1 MRNLS
6 TEFKEQQ
13 NSGNRNYLKYA
24 DFTFTDGSTLSITDK
39 DLWSNGFKFEDA
51 VSQNGSF
58 DIGAAIINKLTLQI
72 NNFSGKY
79 TDYIWDGARV
89 VCHIGLE
96 LSTGIEKIR
105 ICTMT
110 VTDAPYQ
117 STAIISLTCEDSMR
131 LFDRDYSE
139 SKLTYPATRLQI
151 IQDAC
156 EVCGVTLQSTRF
168 DNDDFV
174 IQNRPDDSSITFRQ
188 VIAWVAQMGC
198 QWAKCDEYGRLCFG
212 WYERE
217 VPDNFYDL
225 VETPWKDVEGN
236 DILDTTG
243 EQIITIM
250 QTGITAIQTN
260 GFTPW
265 LYDLEITGIKV
276 TEYVENSSKNE
287 EKTYQSGKS
296 GYVIEI
302 SDNKLIQE
310 GTGEAI
316 CKIISDRCVG
326 MKFRP
331 FSTGALTNIA
341 WEAGDTIAIS
351 DRNGKQYKSFL
362 TSVTLNPGAFEQLEC
377 SAKSVS
383 RNKQKQYT
391 LSQQVQAES
400 KKNLKDER
408 TAREKAIEELSQR
421 LSESSGTYTT
431 VETQPDGSNIYYLH
445 NKPQLSDSDIVW
457 KMTAEAWAVSTDGGQ
472 HWNGGMTVDG
482 DVIARILTATGVNA
496 DWINTGTIKAIDKD
510 GNTTFLVDVT
520 TGRVVIN
527 ADSVQIKGKD
537 VNAIAKEKAETEVNN
552 FISNTYT
559 TDINNLQSQIDG
571 QIETFFYDY
580 EPTLQN
586 IPASGWT
593 TNEERKKHEGDLFYW
608 KSKGYAYRFMQDGAT
623 WKWQLV
629 QDTDITLA
637 LAAAEKAQD
646 TADHKRRVFVVQPEP
661 PYDIGDLWTQGS
673 NGDLMRCKVARAS
686 GSYDSSDWEKASKY
700 TDDSSLDLFIN
711 GVFKDSLNSL
721 KTQIDGKI
729 ETFFYDY
736 EPTLQNIPASGWT
749 TNEERKKHEGD
760 LFYWKSKGYAYRF
773 MQDGATWKWQLV
785 QDTDITLALAAA
797 EKAQDT
803 ADHKRRV
810 FVVQP
815 EPPYDIGDLWTQ
827 GSNGDLMRCKVARAS
842 GSYDSSDWEKAS
854 KYTDDSS
861 LDLFINGVFKD
872 SLNSL
877 KTQIDGKIE
886 TWYQPNDPSVK
897 WTKTEELPWCDI
909 DGNKILDESGNE
921 IVLVW
926 ESEKTEHEGDLWHNT
941 SDNTQWIY
949 KSGIWQPQSIPD
961 ELLDKI
967 DGKSSVYMVQPKPPY
982 YEGDLWVTTNNEGK
996 ASLKT
1001 STVNRV
1007 DGNFDASDWIDFK
1020 YADKDDIKNAIE
1032 NYDTSLG
1039 QDEVFNKLTKGGTE
1053 QGIYIQD
1060 GKVYINAKYILAG
1073 LLAGER
1079 INGKGLK
1086 VIDDNKNVT
1095 LEIDSKG
1102 NVILAPKTFSLQGK
1116 TVKEIADSSAS
1127 TAVSG
1132 QTQADIFNKLTNG
1145 GKAQGIYLDEN
1156 GNVYVN
1162 GEYVQ
1167 AKGIRVV
1174 DGNGKTTFAIDK
1186 TTGAVTI
1193 AASSFALGD
1202 KSITDIAQEEVVK
1215 QVQDITSDNI
1225 IKGYYLTEQNVK
1237 DYWSTQSAYTY
1248 EYGVQDVDGGKNAIK
1263 INGTGAQFGTKNY
1276 KPIKV
1281 TGNYTFS
1288 FWIKTSVATQVYA
1301 YLGSKTIL
1309 NAKTTTEWQR
1319 LQVTT
1324 TLSSLPNDSLNSLR
1338 ILTSSV
1344 GSSVKFDTYIYMPK
1358 LEYAYTNEQVFN
1370 MLTNNGAIKGIYME
1384 NGELYFSFTYA
1395 HGGTLKLGGSNNGN
1409 GLLSILDASGTQ
1421 VGYIDNTGVHFNQGE
1436 FSGNLKSNTG
1446 EIGKWLIDKTNGKLT
1461 SANGGIV
1468 LDAKNNMVTINGVDL
1483 KANGNGFVIDGGV
1496 KIRNPL
1502 SGFGDATNFF
1512 CLENMGNITD
1522 GTHLGIN
1529 SDGMVIKVPS
1539 SSWRYKS
1546 IRTTV
1551 KEEELEQLYRVKV
1564 VWAKYK
1570 EGYLDK
1576 KDSRYD
1582 KLMPMFLAEDME
1594 RRFPIAVNHLP
1605 DGKPEDWNYRIM
1617 IPSMFAMIK
1626 FNHEKIKE
1634 LKSENEE
1641 LKSELKSIK
1650 EELEEIKKLLNKS
1663 I

>member
-58 DIGAAIINKLTLQI
+58 DIGAAIVNKLTLQI

-96 LSTGIEKIR
+96 LSTGIERIR

-117 STAIISLTCEDSMR
+117 NTAIISLTCEDSMR

-156 EVCGVTLQSTRF
+156 NVCGVTLQSTRF

-265 LYDLEITGIKV
+265 LYDLEITGVKV
-276 TEYVENSSKNE
+276 TEYVENSSQNE
-287 EKTYQSGKS
+287 AKTYQSGKS

-377 SAKSVS
+377 SAKSAS
-383 RNKQKQYT
+383 RNKQKQYS
-391 LSQQVQAES
+391 LNQQIQAENN
-400 KKNLKDER
+400 KNLRDER
-408 TAREKAIEELSQR
+408 TAREKALEELSQR
-421 LSESSGTYTT
+421 LAESSGTYTT
-431 VETQPDGSNIYYLH
+431 VETQPDRSNIYYLH
-445 NKPQLSDSDIVW
+445 NKPQLSDSDIIW

-729 ETFFYDY
+729 ET
-736 EPTLQNIPASGWT
+736 
-749 TNEERKKHEGD
+749 
-760 LFYWKSKGYAYRF
+760 
-773 MQDGATWKWQLV
+773 
-785 QDTDITLALAAA
+785 
-797 EKAQDT
+797 
-803 ADHKRRV
+803 
-810 FVVQP
+810 
-815 EPPYDIGDLWTQ
+815 
-827 GSNGDLMRCKVARAS
+827 
-842 GSYDSSDWEKAS
+842 
-854 KYTDDSS
+854 
-861 LDLFINGVFKD
+861 
-872 SLNSL
+872 
-877 KTQIDGKIE
+877 
-886 TWYQPNDPSVK
+886 WYQPNDPSVK
-897 WTKTEELPWCDI
+897 WTKTEEYPWCDI

-926 ESEKTEHEGDLWHNT
+926 ESEKAEHEGDLWHNT
-941 SDNTQWIY
+941 TDNTQWIY
-949 KSGIWQPQSIPD
+949 KSGIWQPQSIPN

-967 DGKSSVYMVQPKPPY
+967 DGKSSVYMIQPTPPY
-982 YEGDLWVTTNNEGK
+982 YEGDLWVTTNSEGK

-1001 STVNRV
+1001 SFVNRING
-1007 DGNFDASDWIDFK
+1007 DFTASDWIDFK
-1020 YADKDDIKNAIE
+1020 YADKDDIKNAID

-1053 QGIYIQD
+1053 QGIYIED

-1079 INGKGLK
+1079 INGRGLK
-1086 VIDDNKNVT
+1086 VINDDKNVT

-1167 AKGIRVV
+1167 AKGIKVV
-1174 DGNGKTTFAIDK
+1174 DSNGKTTFAIDK

-1193 AASSFALGD
+1193 AASQFTLGD
-1202 KSITDIAQEEVVK
+1202 KSVTDIAQEEAIK

-1237 DYWSTQSAYTY
+1237 DYWSTQNAYTY

-1288 FWIKTSVATQVYA
+1288 FWIKTSVATQVYV

-1344 GSSVKFDTYIYMPK
+1344 GSSVKYDTYIYMPK

-1370 MLTNNGAIKGIYME
+1370 MLTNNGAIKGMYME

-1409 GLLSILDASGTQ
+1409 GLLSILNASGTQ

-1436 FSGNLKSNTG
+1436 FSGSVKSLTG
-1446 EIGKWLIDKTNGKLT
+1446 EIGNWQIDKTNGKLT
-1461 SANGGIV
+1461 SANGAIV

-1483 KANGNGFVIDGGV
+1483 KANGSGFVIDGGI

-1551 KEEELEQLYRVKV
+1551 KEEELEELYRTKV

-1576 KDSRYD
+1576 NDSRYD

-1634 LKSENEE
+1634 LKCENEK

-1650 EELEEIKKLLNKS
+1650 EELAEIKQLLGKS

>member
-51 VSQNGSF
+51 VSQSGSF
-58 DIGAAIINKLTLQI
+58 DIGAAIVNKLTLQI

-89 VCHIGLE
+89 VCYIGLE

-139 SKLTYPATRLQI
+139 SKLSYPATRLQI

-168 DNDDFV
+168 DNDDLI

-198 QWAKCDEYGRLCFG
+198 QWAKTDAYGRLCLD
-212 WYERE
+212 WYKNE
-217 VPDNFYDL
+217 VPDDFYNEEE
-225 VETPWKDVEGN
+225 VPWKDIEGK

-243 EQIITIM
+243 AQIITTM
-250 QTGITAIQTN
+250 QTGISAIDTN

-265 LYDLEITGIKV
+265 LYDIEITGVKV
-276 TEYVENSSKNE
+276 TEYVENSSQNE
-287 EKTYQSGKS
+287 AKTYQSGKS

-310 GTGEAI
+310 GSGEKI
-316 CKIISDRCVG
+316 CQIIADRCVG
-326 MKFRP
+326 LKFRP
-331 FSTGALTNIA
+331 FTTGALTNIA
-341 WEAGDTIAIS
+341 WEAGDSIAIS

-391 LSQQVQAES
+391 LNQQMQAEN

-408 TAREKAIEELSQR
+408 TAREKALEELSQR
-421 LSESSGTYTT
+421 LAESSGTYTT
-431 VETQPDGSNIYYLH
+431 VETQPDGSKIYYLH
-445 NKPQLSDSDIVW
+445 NKPQLSDSDIIW

-510 GNTTFLVDVT
+510 GNITFLVDVT

-527 ADSVQIKGKD
+527 ADSVQVKGKD

-586 IPASGWT
+586 IPASEWT

-608 KSKGYAYRFMQDGAT
+608 KSRGYAYRFMQDGAT

-686 GSYDSSDWEKASKY
+686 GSYSA
-700 TDDSSLDLFIN
+700 
-711 GVFKDSLNSL
+711 
-721 KTQIDGKI
+721 
-729 ETFFYDY
+729 
-736 EPTLQNIPASGWT
+736 
-749 TNEERKKHEGD
+749 
-760 LFYWKSKGYAYRF
+760 
-773 MQDGATWKWQLV
+773 
-785 QDTDITLALAAA
+785 
-797 EKAQDT
+797 
-803 ADHKRRV
+803 
-810 FVVQP
+810 
-815 EPPYDIGDLWTQ
+815 
-827 GSNGDLMRCKVARAS
+827 
-842 GSYDSSDWEKAS
+842 SDWEKAS

-886 TWYQPNDPSVK
+886 TWYQPNDPSLK
-897 WTKTEELPWCDI
+897 WTKTEEQPWCDI

-921 IVLVW
+921 IILVW
-926 ESEKTEHEGDLWHNT
+926 ESEKAEHEGDLWHNT

-949 KSGIWQPQSIPD
+949 KSGIWQPQSIPN

-982 YEGDLWVTTNNEGK
+982 YEGDLWVTTNSEGK

-1007 DGNFDASDWIDFK
+1007 GGAFDASDWIDFK
-1020 YADKDDIKNAIE
+1020 YAEKDDIKNAIDK
-1032 NYDTSLG
+1032 YDTSLG

-1053 QGIYIQD
+1053 QGIYIKD
-1060 GKVYINAKYILAG
+1060 GKVYVNAKYILAG

-1079 INGKGLK
+1079 INGRGLK
-1086 VIDDNKNVT
+1086 VIDDDNNVT
-1095 LEIDSKG
+1095 LEIDSNG

-1116 TVKEIADSSAS
+1116 TVDEIANSSAKS
-1127 TAVSG
+1127 AVDG
-1132 QTQADIFNKLTNG
+1132 QTQVDIFSKLTNG

-1156 GNVYVN
+1156 GNIYVN
-1162 GEYVQ
+1162 GQFIKALSIAANALAAGSITTEKLD
-1167 AKGIRVV
+1167 AK
-1174 DGNGKTTFAIDK
+1174 
-1186 TTGAVTI
+1186 AVTAEKMSLNELAAI
-1193 AASSFALGD
+1193 GATIGGFTIQNNRIYNKKNGTLQISVGNEYNAPSMLAMDAQGQFIKYSASGIASSYANSL
-1202 KSITDIAQEEVVK
+1202 
-1215 QVQDITSDNI
+1215 N
-1225 IKGYYLTEQNVK
+1225 LTPHN
-1237 DYWSTQSAYTY
+1237 
-1248 EYGVQDVDGGKNAIK
+1248 
-1263 INGTGAQFGTKNY
+1263 
-1276 KPIKV
+1276 
-1281 TGNYTFS
+1281 
-1288 FWIKTSVATQVYA
+1288 
-1301 YLGSKTIL
+1301 
-1309 NAKTTTEWQR
+1309 TTTESGFTDGSKHYLGRTQFNSDVSIFGDFKVSGTKSIIADTENYGEQLFYCYETPTPTLGDFGGGVIGDDGIAIIMIDDIFQESTDTGIEYYVFLQNEGEGQTWIAEKTNTYFKVKGTPGLHFAWELKAKQKNKEFIRFNAGKEDREVNFR
-1319 LQVTT
+1319 L
-1324 TLSSLPNDSLNSLR
+1324 NDIENEMFSER
-1338 ILTSSV
+1338 E
-1344 GSSVKFDTYIYMPK
+1344 K
-1358 LEYAYTNEQVFN
+1358 LIQE
-1370 MLTNNGAIKGIYME
+1370 ME
-1384 NGELYFSFTYA
+1384 GEL
-1395 HGGTLKLGGSNNGN
+1395 L
-1409 GLLSILDASGTQ
+1409 
-1421 VGYIDNTGVHFNQGE
+1421 
-1436 FSGNLKSNTG
+1436 
-1446 EIGKWLIDKTNGKLT
+1446 
-1461 SANGGIV
+1461 
-1468 LDAKNNMVTINGVDL
+1468 
-1483 KANGNGFVIDGGV
+1483 
-1496 KIRNPL
+1496 
-1502 SGFGDATNFF
+1502 
-1512 CLENMGNITD
+1512 
-1522 GTHLGIN
+1522 
-1529 SDGMVIKVPS
+1529 
-1539 SSWRYKS
+1539 
-1546 IRTTV
+1546 
-1551 KEEELEQLYRVKV
+1551 
-1564 VWAKYK
+1564 
-1570 EGYLDK
+1570 
-1576 KDSRYD
+1576 
-1582 KLMPMFLAEDME
+1582 
-1594 RRFPIAVNHLP
+1594 
-1605 DGKPEDWNYRIM
+1605 
-1617 IPSMFAMIK
+1617 
-1626 FNHEKIKE
+1626 
-1634 LKSENEE
+1634 
-1641 LKSELKSIK
+1641 
-1650 EELEEIKKLLNKS
+1650 
-1663 I
+1663 

>member
-51 VSQNGSF
+51 VSQSGSF
-58 DIGAAIINKLTLQI
+58 DIGAAIVNKLTLQI

-117 STAIISLTCEDSMR
+117 NTAIISLTCEDSMR

-276 TEYVENSSKNE
+276 TEYVENSSQNE
-287 EKTYQSGKS
+287 AKTYQSGKS

-341 WEAGDTIAIS
+341 WEAGDTIAIF
-351 DRNGKQYKSFL
+351 DRNGKQHKSYL

-377 SAKSVS
+377 SAKSAS
-383 RNKQKQYT
+383 RNKQKQYS
-391 LSQQVQAES
+391 LNQQIQAENN
-400 KKNLKDER
+400 KNLRDER
-408 TAREKAIEELSQR
+408 TAREKALEELSQR
-421 LSESSGTYTT
+421 LAESSGTYTT

-445 NKPQLSDSDIVW
+445 NKPQLSDSDIIW

-496 DWINTGTIKAIDKD
+496 DWINTGTINAIDKD

-527 ADSVQIKGKD
+527 ADSVQVKGKD

-637 LAAAEKAQD
+637 LAAAEKAQE
-646 TADHKRRVFVVQPEP
+646 TA
-661 PYDIGDLWTQGS
+661 
-673 NGDLMRCKVARAS
+673 N
-686 GSYDSSDWEKASKY
+686 
-700 TDDSSLDLFIN
+700 
-711 GVFKDSLNSL
+711 
-721 KTQIDGKI
+721 
-729 ETFFYDY
+729 
-736 EPTLQNIPASGWT
+736 
-749 TNEERKKHEGD
+749 
-760 LFYWKSKGYAYRF
+760 
-773 MQDGATWKWQLV
+773 
-785 QDTDITLALAAA
+785 
-797 EKAQDT
+797 
-803 ADHKRRV
+803 HKRRV

-897 WTKTEELPWCDI
+897 WTKTEEYPWCDI

-926 ESEKTEHEGDLWHNT
+926 ESEKVEHEGDLWHNT
-941 SDNTQWIY
+941 TDNTQWIY
-949 KSGIWQPQSIPD
+949 KSGIWQPQSIPN

-982 YEGDLWVTTNNEGK
+982 YEGDLWVTTNSEGK

-1020 YADKDDIKNAIE
+1020 YADKDDIKNAID

-1053 QGIYIQD
+1053 QGIYIED

-1079 INGKGLK
+1079 INGRGLK
-1086 VIDDNKNVT
+1086 VIDDSKNVT

-1132 QTQADIFNKLTNG
+1132 QTQSDIFNKLTNG

-1167 AKGIRVV
+1167 AKGIKVV
-1174 DGNGKTTFAIDK
+1174 DSNGKTTFSIDK

-1193 AASSFALGD
+1193 AASQFTLGD
-1202 KSITDIAQEEVVK
+1202 KSVTDIAQEEVVK

-1288 FWIKTSVATQVYA
+1288 FWIKTSVATQVYV

-1309 NAKTTTEWQR
+1309 NAKTTTEWKR

-1395 HGGTLKLGGSNNGN
+1395 QGGTLKLGGSNNGN
-1409 GLLSILDASGTQ
+1409 GLLSILNASGTQ

-1436 FSGNLKSNTG
+1436 FSGSVKSLTG
-1446 EIGKWLIDKTNGKLT
+1446 EIGNWQIDKANGKLT
-1461 SANGGIV
+1461 SANGAIV

-1496 KIRNPL
+1496 KIKNSPK
-1502 SGFGDATNFF
+1502 SSEFGDESNFF
-1512 CLENMGNITD
+1512 CIENLGSITD
-1522 GTHLGIN
+1522 GTHLGVN
-1529 SDGMVIKVPS
+1529 SQGMVIKVPS

-1551 KEEELEQLYRVKV
+1551 KEEELEELYRTKV

-1576 KDSRYD
+1576 NDSRYD

-1650 EELEEIKKLLNKS
+1650 EELAEIKQLLSKS
-1663 I
+1663 V

>member
-58 DIGAAIINKLTLQI
+58 DIGAAIVNKLTLQI

-117 STAIISLTCEDSMR
+117 NTAIISLTCEDSMR
-131 LFDRDYSE
+131 LFDRDYSD

-168 DNDDFV
+168 DNDDLV

-188 VIAWVAQMGC
+188 VIAWMAQMGC
-198 QWAKCDEYGRLCFG
+198 QWAKTDAYGRLCLD
-212 WYERE
+212 WYKNE
-217 VPDNFYDL
+217 VPDDFYNKEE
-225 VETPWKDVEGN
+225 VPWKDIEGK

-243 EQIITIM
+243 AQIITVM
-250 QTGITAIQTN
+250 QKGITAIDTN

-265 LYDLEITGIKV
+265 LYDIEITGVKV
-276 TEYVENSSKNE
+276 TEYVENSSQNE
-287 EKTYQSGKS
+287 AKTYQSGES

-310 GTGEAI
+310 GSGEKI
-316 CKIISDRCVG
+316 CQIIADRCVG
-326 MKFRP
+326 LKFRP
-331 FSTGALTNIA
+331 FTTGALTNIA
-341 WEAGDTIAIS
+341 WEAGDTIEIS

-362 TSVTLNPGAFEQLEC
+362 TSVALNPGTFEQLEC

-383 RNKQKQYT
+383 RNKQKQYS
-391 LSQQVQAES
+391 LNQQVQAEN
-400 KKNLKDER
+400 KKNLRDER
-408 TAREKAIEELSQR
+408 TAREKALEELSQR
-421 LSESSGTYTT
+421 LAESSGTYTT
-431 VETQPDGSNIYYLH
+431 VETKPDGSNIYYLH

-482 DVIARILTATGVNA
+482 DVIARILNATGINA

-520 TGRVVIN
+520 TGRVIIN

-646 TADHKRRVFVVQPEP
+646 TANHKRRVFVVQPEP

-686 GSYDSSDWEKASKY
+686 GSYSVD
-700 TDDSSLDLFIN
+700 
-711 GVFKDSLNSL
+711 
-721 KTQIDGKI
+721 
-729 ETFFYDY
+729 
-736 EPTLQNIPASGWT
+736 
-749 TNEERKKHEGD
+749 
-760 LFYWKSKGYAYRF
+760 
-773 MQDGATWKWQLV
+773 
-785 QDTDITLALAAA
+785 
-797 EKAQDT
+797 
-803 ADHKRRV
+803 
-810 FVVQP
+810 
-815 EPPYDIGDLWTQ
+815 
-827 GSNGDLMRCKVARAS
+827 
-842 GSYDSSDWEKAS
+842 DWEKAS

-897 WTKTEELPWCDI
+897 WTKTEEYPWCDI

-926 ESEKTEHEGDLWHNT
+926 ESEKVEHEGDLWHNT
-941 SDNTQWIY
+941 TDNTQWIY
-949 KSGIWQPQSIPD
+949 KSGIWQPQSIPN

-967 DGKSSVYMVQPKPPY
+967 DGKSSVYMIQPTPPY
-982 YEGDLWVTTNNEGK
+982 YEGDLWVTTNSEGK

-1001 STVNRV
+1001 SFVNRING
-1007 DGNFDASDWIDFK
+1007 DFTASDWIDFK
-1020 YADKDDIKNAIE
+1020 YADKDDIKNAID

-1053 QGIYIQD
+1053 QGIYIED

-1079 INGKGLK
+1079 INGRGLK
-1086 VIDDNKNVT
+1086 VINDDKNVT

-1167 AKGIRVV
+1167 AKGIKVV
-1174 DGNGKTTFAIDK
+1174 DSNGKTTFAIDK

-1193 AASSFALGD
+1193 AASQFTLGD
-1202 KSITDIAQEEVVK
+1202 KSVTDIAQEEAIK

-1237 DYWSTQSAYTY
+1237 DYWSTQNAYTY

-1288 FWIKTSVATQVYA
+1288 FWIKTSVATQVYV

-1344 GSSVKFDTYIYMPK
+1344 GSSVKYDTYIYMPK

-1370 MLTNNGAIKGIYME
+1370 MLTNNGAIKGMYME

-1409 GLLSILDASGTQ
+1409 GLLSILDASGAQ

-1436 FSGNLKSNTG
+1436 FSGSVKSLTG
-1446 EIGKWLIDKTNGKLT
+1446 EIGNWQIDKTNGKLT
-1461 SANGGIV
+1461 SANGAIV

-1483 KANGNGFVIDGGV
+1483 KANGSGFVIDGGI

-1551 KEEELEQLYRVKV
+1551 KEEELEELYRVKV

-1576 KDSRYD
+1576 NDSRYD

-1634 LKSENEE
+1634 LKCENEK

-1650 EELEEIKKLLNKS
+1650 EELAEIKQLLGKS

>member
-51 VSQNGSF
+51 VSQSGSF
-58 DIGAAIINKLTLQI
+58 DIGAAIVNKLTLQI

-96 LSTGIEKIR
+96 LSAGIEKIR
-105 ICTMT
+105 ICTMK

-117 STAIISLTCEDSMR
+117 NTAIISLTCEDSMR

-156 EVCGVTLQSTRF
+156 NVCGVTLQSTRF

-265 LYDLEITGIKV
+265 LYDLEITGVKV
-276 TEYVENSSKNE
+276 TEYVENSSQNE
-287 EKTYQSGKS
+287 AKTYQSGKS

-377 SAKSVS
+377 SAKSAS
-383 RNKQKQYT
+383 RNKQKQYS
-391 LSQQVQAES
+391 LNQQIQAENN
-400 KKNLKDER
+400 KNLRDER
-408 TAREKAIEELSQR
+408 TAREKALEELSQR
-421 LSESSGTYTT
+421 LAESSGTYTT
-431 VETQPDGSNIYYLH
+431 VETQPDRSNIYYLH
-445 NKPQLSDSDIVW
+445 NKPQLSDSDIIW

-571 QIETFFYDY
+571 QIET
-580 EPTLQN
+580 
-586 IPASGWT
+586 
-593 TNEERKKHEGDLFYW
+593 
-608 KSKGYAYRFMQDGAT
+608 
-623 WKWQLV
+623 
-629 QDTDITLA
+629 
-637 LAAAEKAQD
+637 
-646 TADHKRRVFVVQPEP
+646 
-661 PYDIGDLWTQGS
+661 
-673 NGDLMRCKVARAS
+673 
-686 GSYDSSDWEKASKY
+686 
-700 TDDSSLDLFIN
+700 
-711 GVFKDSLNSL
+711 
-721 KTQIDGKI
+721 
-729 ETFFYDY
+729 
-736 EPTLQNIPASGWT
+736 
-749 TNEERKKHEGD
+749 
-760 LFYWKSKGYAYRF
+760 
-773 MQDGATWKWQLV
+773 
-785 QDTDITLALAAA
+785 
-797 EKAQDT
+797 
-803 ADHKRRV
+803 
-810 FVVQP
+810 
-815 EPPYDIGDLWTQ
+815 
-827 GSNGDLMRCKVARAS
+827 
-842 GSYDSSDWEKAS
+842 
-854 KYTDDSS
+854 
-861 LDLFINGVFKD
+861 
-872 SLNSL
+872 
-877 KTQIDGKIE
+877 
-886 TWYQPNDPSVK
+886 WYQPNDPSVK
-897 WTKTEELPWCDI
+897 WTKTEEYPWCDI

-926 ESEKTEHEGDLWHNT
+926 ESEKVEHEGDLWHNT
-941 SDNTQWIY
+941 TDNTQWIY
-949 KSGIWQPQSIPD
+949 KSGIWQPQSIPN

-967 DGKSSVYMVQPKPPY
+967 DGKSSVYMIQPTPPY
-982 YEGDLWVTTNNEGK
+982 YEGDLWVTTNSEGK

-1001 STVNRV
+1001 SFVNRING
-1007 DGNFDASDWIDFK
+1007 DFTASDWIDFK
-1020 YADKDDIKNAIE
+1020 YADKDDIKNAID

-1053 QGIYIQD
+1053 QGIYIED

-1079 INGKGLK
+1079 INGRGLK
-1086 VIDDNKNVT
+1086 VINDDKNVT

-1167 AKGIRVV
+1167 AKGIKVV
-1174 DGNGKTTFAIDK
+1174 DSNGKTTFAIDK

-1193 AASSFALGD
+1193 AASQFTLGD
-1202 KSITDIAQEEVVK
+1202 KSVTDIAQEEAIK

-1288 FWIKTSVATQVYA
+1288 FWIKTSVATQVYV

-1344 GSSVKFDTYIYMPK
+1344 GSSVKYDTYIYMPK

-1370 MLTNNGAIKGIYME
+1370 MLTNNGAIKGMYME

-1409 GLLSILDASGTQ
+1409 GLLSILNASGTQ

-1436 FSGNLKSNTG
+1436 FSGSVKSLTG
-1446 EIGKWLIDKTNGKLT
+1446 EIGNWQIDKTNGKLT
-1461 SANGGIV
+1461 SANGAIV

-1483 KANGNGFVIDGGV
+1483 KANGNGFVIDGGI

-1551 KEEELEQLYRVKV
+1551 KEEELEELYRTKV

-1576 KDSRYD
+1576 NDSRYD

-1634 LKSENEE
+1634 LKCENEK

-1650 EELEEIKKLLNKS
+1650 EELAEIKQLLSKS
-1663 I
+1663 A

>member
-51 VSQNGSF
+51 VSQSGSF
-58 DIGAAIINKLTLQI
+58 DIGAAIVNKLTLQI

-117 STAIISLTCEDSMR
+117 NTAIISLTCEDSMR

-198 QWAKCDEYGRLCFG
+198 QWAKTDAYGRLCLD
-212 WYERE
+212 WYKNE
-217 VPDNFYDL
+217 VPENFYNKAE
-225 VETPWKDVEGN
+225 VPWNDIEGK
-236 DILDTTG
+236 DILDTAG
-243 EQIITIM
+243 AQIITVM
-250 QTGITAIQTN
+250 QKGITAIDTN

-265 LYDLEITGIKV
+265 LYDVEITGIKV
-276 TEYVENSSKNE
+276 AEYVENSSKNE
-287 EKTYQSGKS
+287 AKTYQSGKT

-310 GTGEAI
+310 GSGEKI
-316 CKIISDRCVG
+316 CQIIADRCVG
-326 MKFRP
+326 LKFRP
-331 FSTGALTNIA
+331 FTTGALTNIA
-341 WEAGDTIAIS
+341 WEAGDTIEIS

-377 SAKSVS
+377 SARSVS

-391 LSQQVQAES
+391 LNQQVQAEN

-408 TAREKAIEELSQR
+408 TAREKALEELSQR
-421 LSESSGTYTT
+421 LAESSGTYTT
-431 VETQPDGSNIYYLH
+431 VETQPDGSKIYYLH
-445 NKPQLSDSDIVW
+445 NKPQLSDSDIIW

-520 TGRVVIN
+520 TGRVIIN

-661 PYDIGDLWTQGS
+661 PYDIGDLWTQGET
-673 NGDLMRCKVARAS
+673 GDLMRCRVARAS

-700 TDDSSLDLFIN
+700 TDDSSLN
-711 GVFKDSLNSL
+711 
-721 KTQIDGKI
+721 
-729 ETFFYDY
+729 
-736 EPTLQNIPASGWT
+736 
-749 TNEERKKHEGD
+749 
-760 LFYWKSKGYAYRF
+760 
-773 MQDGATWKWQLV
+773 
-785 QDTDITLALAAA
+785 
-797 EKAQDT
+797 
-803 ADHKRRV
+803 
-810 FVVQP
+810 
-815 EPPYDIGDLWTQ
+815 
-827 GSNGDLMRCKVARAS
+827 
-842 GSYDSSDWEKAS
+842 
-854 KYTDDSS
+854 
-861 LDLFINGVFKD
+861 LFINGVFKD

-897 WTKTEELPWCDI
+897 WIKTEEYPWCDI

-926 ESEKTEHEGDLWHNT
+926 ESEKAEHEGDLWHNT

-967 DGKSSVYMVQPKPPY
+967 DGKSSVYMVQPTPPY
-982 YEGDLWVTTNNEGK
+982 YKGDMWVTTNNEGK

-1007 DGNFDASDWIDFK
+1007 SGVFDASDWIDFK
-1020 YADKDDIKNAIE
+1020 YADKDDIKNAIN

-1039 QDEVFNKLTKGGTE
+1039 QDEVFNKLTKGGAE
-1053 QGIYIQD
+1053 QGIYIED

-1079 INGKGLK
+1079 INGRGLK
-1086 VIDDNKNVT
+1086 VIDDDKNVT

-1116 TVKEIADSSAS
+1116 TVNEIANSSAKS
-1127 TAVSG
+1127 AVDG

-1145 GKAQGIYLDEN
+1145 GKAQGIYLDEK
-1156 GNVYVN
+1156 GNLYVN

-1167 AKGIRVV
+1167 AKGIKVV
-1174 DGNGKTTFAIDK
+1174 DSNGKTTFAIDK
-1186 TTGAVTI
+1186 ETGAVTI
-1193 AASSFALGD
+1193 AASQFTLGD
-1202 KSITDIAQEEVVK
+1202 KSVTDIAQEEVVK

-1288 FWIKTSVATQVYA
+1288 FWIKTSVATQVYV

-1309 NAKTTTEWQR
+1309 NAKTTTEWKR

-1409 GLLSILDASGTQ
+1409 GLLSILNASGTQ

-1436 FSGNLKSNTG
+1436 FSGSVKSLTG
-1446 EIGKWLIDKTNGKLT
+1446 EIGNWQIDKTNGKLT
-1461 SANGGIV
+1461 SANGAIV

-1496 KIRNPL
+1496 KIKNSPK
-1502 SGFGDATNFF
+1502 SSEFGDESNFF
-1512 CLENMGNITD
+1512 CIENLGSITD
-1522 GTHLGIN
+1522 GTHLGVN
-1529 SDGMVIKVPS
+1529 SQGMVIKVPS

-1551 KEEELEQLYRVKV
+1551 KEEELEELYRVKV

-1576 KDSRYD
+1576 NDSRYD

-1626 FNHEKIKE
+1626 FNHDKIKE

-1650 EELEEIKKLLNKS
+1650 EELAEIKQLLRKS

>member
-89 VCHIGLE
+89 VCYIGLE

-117 STAIISLTCEDSMR
+117 NTAIISLTCEDSMR
-131 LFDRDYSE
+131 KFDRDYSE

-276 TEYVENSSKNE
+276 TEYIENSSQNE
-287 EKTYQSGKS
+287 AKTYQSGKS

-351 DRNGKQYKSFL
+351 DRNGKQYKSYL

-377 SAKSVS
+377 SAKSAS
-383 RNKQKQYT
+383 RNKQKQYS
-391 LSQQVQAES
+391 LNQQIQAENN
-400 KKNLKDER
+400 KNLRDER
-408 TAREKAIEELSQR
+408 TAREKALEELSQR
-421 LSESSGTYTT
+421 LAEASGTYTT

-445 NKPQLSDSDIVW
+445 NKPQLYDSDIVW

-510 GNTTFLVDVT
+510 GNITFLVDVT

-527 ADSVQIKGKD
+527 ADSVQVKGKD

-661 PYDIGDLWTQGS
+661 PYDIGDLWAQG
-673 NGDLMRCKVARAS
+673 
-686 GSYDSSDWEKASKY
+686 
-700 TDDSSLDLFIN
+700 
-711 GVFKDSLNSL
+711 
-721 KTQIDGKI
+721 KT
-729 ETFFYDY
+729 
-736 EPTLQNIPASGWT
+736 
-749 TNEERKKHEGD
+749 
-760 LFYWKSKGYAYRF
+760 
-773 MQDGATWKWQLV
+773 
-785 QDTDITLALAAA
+785 
-797 EKAQDT
+797 
-803 ADHKRRV
+803 
-810 FVVQP
+810 
-815 EPPYDIGDLWTQ
+815 
-827 GSNGDLMRCKVARAS
+827 GDLMRCKVARAS

-949 KSGIWQPQSIPD
+949 KSGVWKPQSIPD
-961 ELLDKI
+961 ALLDKV
-967 DGKSSVYMVQPKPPY
+967 DGKSSVYTVQPTPPY
-982 YEGDLWVTTNNEGK
+982 YSGDLWMTTDSDGK
-996 ASLKT
+996 ASLKVT
-1001 STVNRV
+1001 QVNRL
-1007 DGNFDASDWIDFK
+1007 DGAFNDNDWIDFK
-1020 YADKDDIKNAIE
+1020 YADKDDIKNAID

-1039 QDEVFNKLTKGGTE
+1039 QDAVFNKLTKGGTE
-1053 QGIYIQD
+1053 QGIYIED

-1079 INGKGLK
+1079 INGRGLK
-1086 VIDDNKNVT
+1086 VIDDNKDVT

-1116 TVKEIADSSAS
+1116 TVNEIANSSAKS
-1127 TAVSG
+1127 AVDG

-1145 GKAQGIYLDEN
+1145 GKAQGIYLDEK
-1156 GNVYVN
+1156 GNLYVN

-1167 AKGIRVV
+1167 AKGIKVV
-1174 DGNGKTTFAIDK
+1174 DSNGKTTFAIDK
-1186 TTGAVTI
+1186 ETGAVTI
-1193 AASSFALGD
+1193 AASQFTLGD
-1202 KSITDIAQEEVVK
+1202 KSVTDIAQEEVVK

-1263 INGTGAQFGTKNY
+1263 IKGTGAQFGTKNY

-1409 GLLSILDASGTQ
+1409 GLLSILNASGTQ

-1436 FSGNLKSNTG
+1436 FSGSVKSLTG
-1446 EIGKWLIDKTNGKLT
+1446 EIGNWQIDKTNGKLT
-1461 SANGGIV
+1461 SANGAIV

-1539 SSWRYKS
+1539 SSLRYKS

-1551 KEEELEQLYRVKV
+1551 KEEELEELYRTKV

-1576 KDSRYD
+1576 NDSRYD

>member
-51 VSQNGSF
+51 VSQSGSF
-58 DIGAAIINKLTLQI
+58 DIGAAIVNKLTLQI

-117 STAIISLTCEDSMR
+117 NTAIISLTCEDSMR
-131 LFDRDYSE
+131 LFDRDYSD

-188 VIAWVAQMGC
+188 VIAWIAQMGC
-198 QWAKCDEYGRLCFG
+198 QWAKTDAYGRLCLG
-212 WYERE
+212 WYKNE
-217 VPDNFYDL
+217 VPDDFYNKEE
-225 VETPWKDVEGN
+225 VPWKDIEGK

-243 EQIITIM
+243 AQIITVM
-250 QTGITAIQTN
+250 QKGITAIDTN

-265 LYDLEITGIKV
+265 LYDVEITGVKV
-276 TEYVENSSKNE
+276 TEYVENSSQNE
-287 EKTYQSGKS
+287 AKTYQSGES

-310 GTGEAI
+310 GSGEKI
-316 CKIISDRCVG
+316 CQIIADRCVG
-326 MKFRP
+326 LKFRP
-331 FSTGALTNIA
+331 FTTGALTNIA
-341 WEAGDTIAIS
+341 WEAGDTIEIS

-362 TSVTLNPGAFEQLEC
+362 TSVALNPGTFEQLEC

-391 LSQQVQAES
+391 LSQQVQAEN

-408 TAREKAIEELSQR
+408 TAREKALEELSQR
-421 LSESSGTYTT
+421 LAESSGTYTT
-431 VETQPDGSNIYYLH
+431 VETKPDGSNIYYLH

-482 DVIARILTATGVNA
+482 DVIARILNATGINA

-729 ETFFYDY
+729 ET
-736 EPTLQNIPASGWT
+736 
-749 TNEERKKHEGD
+749 
-760 LFYWKSKGYAYRF
+760 
-773 MQDGATWKWQLV
+773 
-785 QDTDITLALAAA
+785 
-797 EKAQDT
+797 
-803 ADHKRRV
+803 
-810 FVVQP
+810 
-815 EPPYDIGDLWTQ
+815 
-827 GSNGDLMRCKVARAS
+827 
-842 GSYDSSDWEKAS
+842 
-854 KYTDDSS
+854 
-861 LDLFINGVFKD
+861 
-872 SLNSL
+872 
-877 KTQIDGKIE
+877 
-886 TWYQPNDPSVK
+886 WYQPNDPSVK
-897 WTKTEELPWCDI
+897 WTKTEEYPWCDI

-926 ESEKTEHEGDLWHNT
+926 ESEKAEHEGDLWHNT
-941 SDNTQWIY
+941 TDNTQWIY
-949 KSGIWQPQSIPD
+949 KSGIWQPQSIPN

-967 DGKSSVYMVQPKPPY
+967 DGKSSVYMIQPTPPY
-982 YEGDLWVTTNNEGK
+982 YEGDLWVTTNSEGK

-1001 STVNRV
+1001 SFVNRING
-1007 DGNFDASDWIDFK
+1007 DFTASDWIDFK
-1020 YADKDDIKNAIE
+1020 YADKDDIKNAID

-1053 QGIYIQD
+1053 QGIYIED

-1079 INGKGLK
+1079 INGRGLK
-1086 VIDDNKNVT
+1086 VINDDKNVT

-1132 QTQADIFNKLTNG
+1132 QTQADIFSKLTNG
-1145 GKAQGIYLDEN
+1145 GKAQGIYLDEK
-1156 GNVYVN
+1156 GNLYVN

-1174 DGNGKTTFAIDK
+1174 DSNGKTTFAIDK
-1186 TTGAVTI
+1186 ETGAVTI

-1202 KSITDIAQEEVVK
+1202 KSIASIASEEAQKKIDALPKDTDNLLNGYLLTKSDVETYWDYSGSINYDVINPNKSRDGAVAITANGSDCYLSAKRSNNQVVRLPGTYQVSVWLKATQNMKIKVSLNRVAQDVSV
-1215 QVQDITSDNI
+1215 T
-1225 IKGYYLTEQNVK
+1225 TEWKKYEFLQNVTTISSN
-1237 DYWSTQSAYTY
+1237 YQLFTIGGFNSFTSGTL
-1248 EYGVQDVDGGKNAIK
+1248 GVYRPEVTVAVSSEHVLNLLTDNGAKQGIYMYNNNLYVNGQFIK
-1263 INGTGAQFGTKNY
+1263 ALSIAADALKAGA
-1276 KPIKV
+1276 V
-1281 TGNYTFS
+1281 TTE
-1288 FWIKTSVATQVYA
+1288 K
-1301 YLGSKTIL
+1301 L
-1309 NAKTTTEWQR
+1309 NAKA
-1319 LQVTT
+1319 VTAEKMSVQELAAVGAT
-1324 TLSSLPNDSLNSLR
+1324 IAGFIISSDRIKRTLSGNTLDIFAGNEYNPPSLLSQNS
-1338 ILTSSV
+1338 T
-1344 GSSVKFDTYIYMPK
+1344 GDFVKY
-1358 LEYAYTNEQVFN
+1358 
-1370 MLTNNGAIKGIYME
+1370 
-1384 NGELYFSFTYA
+1384 S
-1395 HGGTLKLGGSNNGN
+1395 GN
-1409 GLLSILDASGTQ
+1409 GVQSSTPASLTLVLGDTTSKNGWTSGAKHYLGRTQ
-1421 VGYIDNTGVHFNQGE
+1421 FN
-1436 FSGNLKSNTG
+1436 
-1446 EIGKWLIDKTNGKLT
+1446 
-1461 SANGGIV
+1461 
-1468 LDAKNNMVTINGVDL
+1468 
-1483 KANGNGFVIDGGV
+1483 
-1496 KIRNPL
+1496 
-1502 SGFGDATNFF
+1502 
-1512 CLENMGNITD
+1512 
-1522 GTHLGIN
+1522 
-1529 SDGMVIKVPS
+1529 
-1539 SSWRYKS
+1539 
-1546 IRTTV
+1546 
-1551 KEEELEQLYRVKV
+1551 EEVKV
-1564 VWAKYK
+1564 VGNFSVTGTKSVIAKTENYGNQLFYCYETPTPTLGDFGGGIIGKDGMAIISIDDIFQESTETEIEYYVFLQNEGEGQSWVSEKSDTYFVVKGTPGLRFAWELKAKQKNK
-1570 EGYLDK
+1570 EYIRFNAGKEDREVNFETVNLENV
-1576 KDSRYD
+1576 
-1582 KLMPMFLAEDME
+1582 MFEE
-1594 RRFPIAVNHLP
+1594 R
-1605 DGKPEDWNYRIM
+1605 
-1617 IPSMFAMIK
+1617 
-1626 FNHEKIKE
+1626 EKIIQEMEGE
-1634 LKSENEE
+1634 L
-1641 LKSELKSIK
+1641 L
-1650 EELEEIKKLLNKS
+1650 
-1663 I
+1663 

>member
-51 VSQNGSF
+51 VSQSGSF
-58 DIGAAIINKLTLQI
+58 DIGAAIVNKLTLQI

-96 LSTGIEKIR
+96 LSAGIEKIR
-105 ICTMT
+105 ICTMK

-117 STAIISLTCEDSMR
+117 NTAIISLTCEDSMR

-139 SKLTYPATRLQI
+139 SKLSYPATRLQI

-168 DNDDFV
+168 DNDDLI

-198 QWAKCDEYGRLCFG
+198 QWAKTDAYGRLCLG
-212 WYERE
+212 WYKNE
-217 VPDNFYDL
+217 VPDDFYNKEE
-225 VETPWKDVEGN
+225 VPWKDIEGK

-243 EQIITIM
+243 AQIITVM
-250 QTGITAIQTN
+250 QKGITAIDTN

-265 LYDLEITGIKV
+265 LYDVEITGVKV
-276 TEYVENSSKNE
+276 TEYVENSSQNE
-287 EKTYQSGKS
+287 AKTYQSGES

-310 GTGEAI
+310 GSGEKI
-316 CKIISDRCVG
+316 CQIIADRCVG
-326 MKFRP
+326 LKFRP

-377 SAKSVS
+377 SAKSAS
-383 RNKQKQYT
+383 RNKQKQYS
-391 LSQQVQAES
+391 LNQQIQAENN
-400 KKNLKDER
+400 KNLRDER
-408 TAREKAIEELSQR
+408 TAREKALEELSQR
-421 LSESSGTYTT
+421 LAESSGTYTT
-431 VETQPDGSNIYYLH
+431 VETQPDRSNIYYLH
-445 NKPQLSDSDIVW
+445 NKPQLSDSDIIW

-661 PYDIGDLWTQGS
+661 S
-673 NGDLMRCKVARAS
+673 
-686 GSYDSSDWEKASKY
+686 
-700 TDDSSLDLFIN
+700 
-711 GVFKDSLNSL
+711 
-721 KTQIDGKI
+721 
-729 ETFFYDY
+729 
-736 EPTLQNIPASGWT
+736 
-749 TNEERKKHEGD
+749 
-760 LFYWKSKGYAYRF
+760 
-773 MQDGATWKWQLV
+773 
-785 QDTDITLALAAA
+785 
-797 EKAQDT
+797 
-803 ADHKRRV
+803 
-810 FVVQP
+810 
-815 EPPYDIGDLWTQ
+815 YDIGDLWTQ

-949 KSGIWQPQSIPD
+949 KSGVWKPQSIPD
-961 ELLDKI
+961 ALLDKV
-967 DGKSSVYMVQPKPPY
+967 DGKSSVYTVQPTPPY
-982 YEGDLWVTTNNEGK
+982 YSGDLWMTTDSDGK
-996 ASLKT
+996 ASLKVT
-1001 STVNRV
+1001 QVNRL
-1007 DGNFDASDWIDFK
+1007 DGAFNDNDWIDFK
-1020 YADKDDIKNAIE
+1020 YADKDDIKNAID

-1039 QDEVFNKLTKGGTE
+1039 QDAVFNKLTKGGTE
-1053 QGIYIQD
+1053 QGIYIED

-1079 INGKGLK
+1079 INGRGLK
-1086 VIDDNKNVT
+1086 VIDDNKDVT

-1116 TVKEIADSSAS
+1116 TVNEIANSSAKS
-1127 TAVSG
+1127 AVDG

-1167 AKGIRVV
+1167 AKGIKVV
-1174 DGNGKTTFAIDK
+1174 DSNGKTTFAIDK

-1193 AASSFALGD
+1193 AASQFTLGD
-1202 KSITDIAQEEVVK
+1202 KSVTDIAQEEVVK

-1344 GSSVKFDTYIYMPK
+1344 GSSVKYDTYIYMPK

-1370 MLTNNGAIKGIYME
+1370 MLTNNGAIKGMYME

-1409 GLLSILDASGTQ
+1409 GLLSILNASGTQ

-1436 FSGNLKSNTG
+1436 FSGSVKSLTG
-1446 EIGKWLIDKTNGKLT
+1446 EIGNWQIDKTNGKLT
-1461 SANGGIV
+1461 SANGAIV

-1483 KANGNGFVIDGGV
+1483 KANGSGFVIDGGI

-1551 KEEELEQLYRVKV
+1551 KEEELEELYRTKV

-1576 KDSRYD
+1576 NDSRYD

-1626 FNHEKIKE
+1626 FNHDKIKE

>member
-51 VSQNGSF
+51 VSQSGSF
-58 DIGAAIINKLTLQI
+58 DIGAAIVNKLTLQI

-96 LSTGIEKIR
+96 LSTGIERIR

-117 STAIISLTCEDSMR
+117 NTAIISLTCEDSMR

-156 EVCGVTLQSTRF
+156 NVCGVTLQSTRF

-265 LYDLEITGIKV
+265 LYDLEITGVKV
-276 TEYVENSSKNE
+276 TEYVENSSQNE
-287 EKTYQSGKS
+287 AKTYQSGKS

-331 FSTGALTNIA
+331 FTTGALTNIA
-341 WEAGDTIAIS
+341 WEAGDTIEIS

-362 TSVTLNPGAFEQLEC
+362 TSVALNPGTFEQLEC

-383 RNKQKQYT
+383 RNKQKQYS
-391 LSQQVQAES
+391 LNQQVQAEN
-400 KKNLKDER
+400 KKNLRDER
-408 TAREKAIEELSQR
+408 TAREKAIEELSNR
-421 LSESSGTYTT
+421 LAESSGVYTT
-431 VETQPDGSNIYYLH
+431 VEQQPDGSNIYYLH

-510 GNTTFLVDVT
+510 GNTNFLVDVT
-520 TGRVVIN
+520 TGRVIIN

-646 TADHKRRVFVVQPEP
+646 TANHKRRVFVVQPEP

-686 GSYDSSDWEKASKY
+686 GSYSVD
-700 TDDSSLDLFIN
+700 
-711 GVFKDSLNSL
+711 
-721 KTQIDGKI
+721 
-729 ETFFYDY
+729 
-736 EPTLQNIPASGWT
+736 
-749 TNEERKKHEGD
+749 
-760 LFYWKSKGYAYRF
+760 
-773 MQDGATWKWQLV
+773 
-785 QDTDITLALAAA
+785 
-797 EKAQDT
+797 
-803 ADHKRRV
+803 
-810 FVVQP
+810 
-815 EPPYDIGDLWTQ
+815 
-827 GSNGDLMRCKVARAS
+827 
-842 GSYDSSDWEKAS
+842 DWEKAS

-897 WTKTEELPWCDI
+897 WTKTEEYPWCDI

-926 ESEKTEHEGDLWHNT
+926 ESEKVEHEGDLWHNT
-941 SDNTQWIY
+941 TDNTQWIY
-949 KSGIWQPQSIPD
+949 KSGIWQPQSIPN

-982 YEGDLWVTTNNEGK
+982 YKGDLWVTTNSEGK

-1001 STVNRV
+1001 SFVNRING
-1007 DGNFDASDWIDFK
+1007 DFTASDWIDFK
-1020 YADKDDIKNAIE
+1020 YADKDDIKNAID

-1053 QGIYIQD
+1053 QGIYIED

-1079 INGKGLK
+1079 INGRGLK
-1086 VIDDNKNVT
+1086 VINDDKNVT

-1174 DGNGKTTFAIDK
+1174 DGNGKTTFSIDK

-1193 AASSFALGD
+1193 AASQFTLGD
-1202 KSITDIAQEEVVK
+1202 KSVTDIAQEEVVK

-1288 FWIKTSVATQVYA
+1288 FWIKTSVATQVYV

-1309 NAKTTTEWQR
+1309 NAKTTTEWKR

-1370 MLTNNGAIKGIYME
+1370 MLTNNGAIKGMYME

-1409 GLLSILDASGTQ
+1409 GLLSILNASGTQ

-1436 FSGNLKSNTG
+1436 FSGSVKSLTG
-1446 EIGKWLIDKTNGKLT
+1446 EIGNWQIDKTNGKLT
-1461 SANGGIV
+1461 SANGAIV

-1496 KIRNPL
+1496 KIKNSPK
-1502 SGFGDATNFF
+1502 SSEFGDESNFF
-1512 CLENMGNITD
+1512 CIENLGAITD
-1522 GTHLGIN
+1522 GTHLGVN
-1529 SDGMVIKVPS
+1529 SQGMVIKVPS

-1551 KEEELEQLYRVKV
+1551 KEEELEELYRVKV

-1576 KDSRYD
+1576 NDSRYD

-1626 FNHEKIKE
+1626 FNHDKIKE

-1650 EELEEIKKLLNKS
+1650 EELAEIKQLLDKS
-1663 I
+1663 V

>member
-51 VSQNGSF
+51 VSQSGSF
-58 DIGAAIINKLTLQI
+58 DIGAAIVNKLTLQI

-117 STAIISLTCEDSMR
+117 NTAIISLTCEDSMR

-168 DNDDFV
+168 DNDDLI

-250 QTGITAIQTN
+250 QTGITTIQTN

-276 TEYVENSSKNE
+276 TEYVENSSQNE
-287 EKTYQSGKS
+287 AKTYQSGKS

-351 DRNGKQYKSFL
+351 DRNGKQYKSYL

-377 SAKSVS
+377 SAKSAS

-391 LSQQVQAES
+391 LNQQVQAEN

-408 TAREKAIEELSQR
+408 TAREKALEELSQR
-421 LSESSGTYTT
+421 LAESSGTYTT
-431 VETQPDGSNIYYLH
+431 VETQPDGSKIYYLH
-445 NKPQLSDSDIVW
+445 NKPQLSDSDIIW

-496 DWINTGTIKAIDKD
+496 DWINTGTIKAIDKE
-510 GNTTFLVDVT
+510 GNITFLVDVT

-527 ADSVQIKGKD
+527 ADSVQVKGKD

-586 IPASGWT
+586 IPASEWT

-608 KSKGYAYRFMQDGAT
+608 KSRGYAYRFMQDGAT

-686 GSYDSSDWEKASKY
+686 GSYSA
-700 TDDSSLDLFIN
+700 
-711 GVFKDSLNSL
+711 
-721 KTQIDGKI
+721 
-729 ETFFYDY
+729 
-736 EPTLQNIPASGWT
+736 
-749 TNEERKKHEGD
+749 
-760 LFYWKSKGYAYRF
+760 
-773 MQDGATWKWQLV
+773 
-785 QDTDITLALAAA
+785 
-797 EKAQDT
+797 
-803 ADHKRRV
+803 
-810 FVVQP
+810 
-815 EPPYDIGDLWTQ
+815 
-827 GSNGDLMRCKVARAS
+827 
-842 GSYDSSDWEKAS
+842 SDWEKAS

-886 TWYQPNDPSVK
+886 TWYQPNDPSLK
-897 WTKTEELPWCDI
+897 WTKTEEQPWCDI

-921 IVLVW
+921 IILVW
-926 ESEKTEHEGDLWHNT
+926 ESEKAEHEGDLWHNT

-949 KSGIWQPQSIPD
+949 KSGIWQPQSIPN

-982 YEGDLWVTTNNEGK
+982 YEGDLWVTTNSEGK

-1007 DGNFDASDWIDFK
+1007 GGAFDASDWIDFK
-1020 YADKDDIKNAIE
+1020 YADKDDIKNAIDK
-1032 NYDTSLG
+1032 YDTSLG

-1053 QGIYIQD
+1053 QGIYIKD
-1060 GKVYINAKYILAG
+1060 GKVYINAKYVLAG

-1079 INGKGLK
+1079 INGRGLK
-1086 VIDDNKNVT
+1086 VIDDDNNVT
-1095 LEIDSKG
+1095 LEIDSNG

-1116 TVKEIADSSAS
+1116 TVDEIANSSAKS
-1127 TAVSG
+1127 AVDG
-1132 QTQADIFNKLTNG
+1132 QTQVDIFSKLTNG

-1156 GNVYVN
+1156 GNIYVN
-1162 GEYVQ
+1162 GQFIKALSIAANALAAGSITTEKLD
-1167 AKGIRVV
+1167 AK
-1174 DGNGKTTFAIDK
+1174 
-1186 TTGAVTI
+1186 AVTAEKMSLNELAAI
-1193 AASSFALGD
+1193 GATIGGFTIQNNRIYNKKNGTLQISVGNEYNAPSMLAMDAQGQFIKYSASGIASSYANSL
-1202 KSITDIAQEEVVK
+1202 
-1215 QVQDITSDNI
+1215 N
-1225 IKGYYLTEQNVK
+1225 LTPHN
-1237 DYWSTQSAYTY
+1237 
-1248 EYGVQDVDGGKNAIK
+1248 
-1263 INGTGAQFGTKNY
+1263 
-1276 KPIKV
+1276 
-1281 TGNYTFS
+1281 
-1288 FWIKTSVATQVYA
+1288 
-1301 YLGSKTIL
+1301 
-1309 NAKTTTEWQR
+1309 TTTESGFTDGSKHYLGRTQFNSDVSIFGDFKVSGTKSIIADTENYGEQLFYCYETPTPTLGDFGGGVIGDDGIAIIMIDDIFQESTDTGIEYYVFLQNEGEGQTWIAEKTNTYFKVKGTPGLHFAWELKAKQKNKEFIRFNAGKEDREVNFR
-1319 LQVTT
+1319 L
-1324 TLSSLPNDSLNSLR
+1324 NDIENEMFSER
-1338 ILTSSV
+1338 E
-1344 GSSVKFDTYIYMPK
+1344 K
-1358 LEYAYTNEQVFN
+1358 LIQE
-1370 MLTNNGAIKGIYME
+1370 ME
-1384 NGELYFSFTYA
+1384 GEL
-1395 HGGTLKLGGSNNGN
+1395 L
-1409 GLLSILDASGTQ
+1409 
-1421 VGYIDNTGVHFNQGE
+1421 
-1436 FSGNLKSNTG
+1436 
-1446 EIGKWLIDKTNGKLT
+1446 
-1461 SANGGIV
+1461 
-1468 LDAKNNMVTINGVDL
+1468 
-1483 KANGNGFVIDGGV
+1483 
-1496 KIRNPL
+1496 
-1502 SGFGDATNFF
+1502 
-1512 CLENMGNITD
+1512 
-1522 GTHLGIN
+1522 
-1529 SDGMVIKVPS
+1529 
-1539 SSWRYKS
+1539 
-1546 IRTTV
+1546 
-1551 KEEELEQLYRVKV
+1551 
-1564 VWAKYK
+1564 
-1570 EGYLDK
+1570 
-1576 KDSRYD
+1576 
-1582 KLMPMFLAEDME
+1582 
-1594 RRFPIAVNHLP
+1594 
-1605 DGKPEDWNYRIM
+1605 
-1617 IPSMFAMIK
+1617 
-1626 FNHEKIKE
+1626 
-1634 LKSENEE
+1634 
-1641 LKSELKSIK
+1641 
-1650 EELEEIKKLLNKS
+1650 
-1663 I
+1663 

>member
-156 EVCGVTLQSTRF
+156 KACGVTLQSTRF
-168 DNDDFV
+168 DNDDFI

-198 QWAKCDEYGRLCFG
+198 QWAKTDAYGRLCIG
-212 WYERE
+212 WYEKE
-217 VPDNFYDL
+217 SNIPANI
-225 VETPWKDVEGN
+225 TSKD
-236 DILDTTG
+236 TS
-243 EQIITIM
+243 
-250 QTGITAIQTN
+250 

-265 LYDLEITGIKV
+265 LYDLEITGVKV
-276 TEYVENSSKNE
+276 TEYSSNSSESNA
-287 EKTYQSGKS
+287 KTYQSGDE
-296 GYVIEI
+296 GYIIDI
-302 SDNKLIQE
+302 SENKLIQP
-310 GTGEAI
+310 GTGQTI
-316 CKIISDRCVG
+316 CSIIAERCVG
-326 MKFRP
+326 LKFRP
-331 FSTGALTNIA
+331 FTTSALTDIA
-341 WEAGDTIAIS
+341 LEAGDAITIT
-351 DRNGKQYKSFL
+351 DRNGEEHKSYL
-362 TSVTLNPGAFEQLEC
+362 TSLTLNPGTFEQLEC

-391 LSQQVQAES
+391 LNQQAQSEYRKS
-400 KKNLKDER
+400 LRDER
-408 TAREKAIEELSQR
+408 TSREKALEELSQR
-421 LSESSGTYTT
+421 LAESSGTYTT

-510 GNTTFLVDVT
+510 GNTNFLVDVT
-520 TGRVVIN
+520 TGRVIIN

-608 KSKGYAYRFMQDGAT
+608 KSKGYAYRFMQEGAT

-686 GSYDSSDWEKASKY
+686 GSYESSDWEKASKY
-700 TDDSSLDLFIN
+700 TDDSSLN
-711 GVFKDSLNSL
+711 
-721 KTQIDGKI
+721 
-729 ETFFYDY
+729 
-736 EPTLQNIPASGWT
+736 
-749 TNEERKKHEGD
+749 
-760 LFYWKSKGYAYRF
+760 
-773 MQDGATWKWQLV
+773 
-785 QDTDITLALAAA
+785 
-797 EKAQDT
+797 
-803 ADHKRRV
+803 
-810 FVVQP
+810 
-815 EPPYDIGDLWTQ
+815 
-827 GSNGDLMRCKVARAS
+827 
-842 GSYDSSDWEKAS
+842 
-854 KYTDDSS
+854 
-861 LDLFINGVFKD
+861 LFINGVFKD

-897 WTKTEELPWCDI
+897 WIKTEEYPWCDI

-926 ESEKTEHEGDLWHNT
+926 ESEKAEHEGDLWHNT

-949 KSGIWQPQSIPD
+949 KFGEWQPQSIPN

-1020 YADKDDIKNAIE
+1020 YADKDDIKNAID

-1039 QDEVFNKLTKGGTE
+1039 QDAVFNKLTKGGTE
-1053 QGIYIQD
+1053 QGIYIED

-1079 INGKGLK
+1079 INGRGLK
-1086 VIDDNKNVT
+1086 VIDDDKNVT

-1102 NVILAPKTFSLQGK
+1102 NVILAPKTFLLQGK
-1116 TVKEIADSSAS
+1116 TVNEIANSSAKS
-1127 TAVSG
+1127 AVDG
-1132 QTQADIFNKLTNG
+1132 QTQADIFSKLTNG
-1145 GKAQGIYLDEN
+1145 GKAQGIYLDEK
-1156 GNVYVN
+1156 GNLYVN

-1193 AASSFALGD
+1193 AASQFTLGD
-1202 KSITDIAQEEVVK
+1202 KSVTDIAQEEVVK

-1288 FWIKTSVATQVYA
+1288 FWIKTSVATQVYV

-1309 NAKTTTEWQR
+1309 NAKTTTEWKR

-1576 KDSRYD
+1576 NDSRYD

-1650 EELEEIKKLLNKS
+1650 EEIEEIKKMLNKS

>member
-6 TEFKEQQ
+6 AEFKEQQ

-89 VCHIGLE
+89 VCYIGLE

-139 SKLTYPATRLQI
+139 SKLSYPATRLQI

-243 EQIITIM
+243 EKIITIM

-287 EKTYQSGKS
+287 AKTYQSGKS

-310 GTGEAI
+310 GSGEKI
-316 CKIISDRCVG
+316 CQIIADRCVG
-326 MKFRP
+326 LKFRP
-331 FSTGALTNIA
+331 FTTGALTNIA

-445 NKPQLSDSDIVW
+445 NKPQLSDSDIIW

-520 TGRVVIN
+520 TGRVIIN
-527 ADSVQIKGKD
+527 ADSIQIKGKD

-593 TNEERKKHEGDLFYW
+593 TNEERKKHDGDLFYW

-661 PYDIGDLWTQGS
+661 PYDIGDLWAQG
-673 NGDLMRCKVARAS
+673 
-686 GSYDSSDWEKASKY
+686 
-700 TDDSSLDLFIN
+700 F
-711 GVFKDSLNSL
+711 
-721 KTQIDGKI
+721 
-729 ETFFYDY
+729 
-736 EPTLQNIPASGWT
+736 
-749 TNEERKKHEGD
+749 
-760 LFYWKSKGYAYRF
+760 
-773 MQDGATWKWQLV
+773 
-785 QDTDITLALAAA
+785 
-797 EKAQDT
+797 
-803 ADHKRRV
+803 
-810 FVVQP
+810 
-815 EPPYDIGDLWTQ
+815 
-827 GSNGDLMRCKVARAS
+827 NGDLMRCKVARAS

-886 TWYQPNDPSVK
+886 TWYQPNDPSIK
-897 WTKTEELPWCDI
+897 WKKTEECPWRDI

-921 IVLVW
+921 IILIW
-926 ESEKTEHEGDLWHNT
+926 ESEKAEHEGDLWHNT

-949 KSGIWQPQSIPD
+949 KSGEWQPQSIPN

-982 YEGDLWVTTNNEGK
+982 YEGDLWVTTNSEGK

-1007 DGNFDASDWIDFK
+1007 DGDFDASDWIDFK
-1020 YADKDDIKNAIE
+1020 YADKDDIKNAID

-1079 INGKGLK
+1079 INGRGLK
-1086 VIDDNKNVT
+1086 VIDDSKNVT

-1102 NVILAPKTFSLQGK
+1102 NVILAPKTFFLQGK

-1145 GKAQGIYLDEN
+1145 GKAQGIYLDEK
-1156 GNVYVN
+1156 GNLYVN

-1167 AKGIRVV
+1167 AKGIKVV

-1576 KDSRYD
+1576 NDSRYD

-1641 LKSELKSIK
+1641 LKSELKSVK

>member
-24 DFTFTDGSTLSITDK
+24 DFTFTDGSTLSIADK

-51 VSQNGSF
+51 VSQSGSF
-58 DIGAAIINKLTLQI
+58 DIGAAIVNKLTLQI

-89 VCHIGLE
+89 VCYIGLE

-117 STAIISLTCEDSMR
+117 NTAIISLTCEDSMR

-139 SKLTYPATRLQI
+139 SKMSYPATRLQI

-198 QWAKCDEYGRLCFG
+198 QWAKSDEYGRLCLG

-217 VPDNFYDL
+217 VPDKFYNL
-225 VETPWKDVEGN
+225 VETPWKDTDGN
-236 DILDTTG
+236 DILDTKG
-243 EQIITIM
+243 AQIITIM
-250 QTGITAIQTN
+250 QKGITAIDTN
-260 GFTPW
+260 EFTPW
-265 LYDLEITGIKV
+265 LYDIEITGIKV
-276 TEYVENSSKNE
+276 TEYVENSSQNE
-287 EKTYQSGKS
+287 AKTYQSGKS

-310 GTGEAI
+310 GSGEKV
-316 CKIISDRCVG
+316 CQIIAERCVG
-326 MKFRP
+326 LKFRP
-331 FSTGALTNIA
+331 FTTGALTNIA

-391 LSQQVQAES
+391 LGQQVQAEN

-408 TAREKAIEELSQR
+408 TAREKALEELSQR
-421 LSESSGTYTT
+421 LAESSGTYTT

-445 NKPQLSDSDIVW
+445 NKPQLSDSDIIW

-646 TADHKRRVFVVQPEP
+646 TADHKRR
-661 PYDIGDLWTQGS
+661 
-673 NGDLMRCKVARAS
+673 A
-686 GSYDSSDWEKASKY
+686 
-700 TDDSSLDLFIN
+700 
-711 GVFKDSLNSL
+711 
-721 KTQIDGKI
+721 
-729 ETFFYDY
+729 
-736 EPTLQNIPASGWT
+736 
-749 TNEERKKHEGD
+749 
-760 LFYWKSKGYAYRF
+760 
-773 MQDGATWKWQLV
+773 
-785 QDTDITLALAAA
+785 
-797 EKAQDT
+797 
-803 ADHKRRV
+803 

-949 KSGIWQPQSIPD
+949 KSGVWKPQSIPD
-961 ELLDKI
+961 ALLDKV
-967 DGKSSVYMVQPKPPY
+967 DGKSSVYTVQPTPPY
-982 YEGDLWVTTNNEGK
+982 YSGDLWMTTDSDGK
-996 ASLKT
+996 ASLKVT
-1001 STVNRV
+1001 QVNRL
-1007 DGNFDASDWIDFK
+1007 DGAFNDNDWIDFK
-1020 YADKDDIKNAIE
+1020 YADKDDIKNAID

-1039 QDEVFNKLTKGGTE
+1039 QDAVFNKLTKGGTE
-1053 QGIYIQD
+1053 QGIYIED

-1079 INGKGLK
+1079 INGRGLK
-1086 VIDDNKNVT
+1086 VIDDNKDVT

-1116 TVKEIADSSAS
+1116 TVNEIANSSAKS
-1127 TAVSG
+1127 AVDG

-1174 DGNGKTTFAIDK
+1174 DGNGKTTFSIDK

-1193 AASSFALGD
+1193 AASQFTLGD
-1202 KSITDIAQEEVVK
+1202 KSVTDIAQEEVVK

-1288 FWIKTSVATQVYA
+1288 FWIKTSVATQVYV

-1309 NAKTTTEWQR
+1309 NAKTTTEWKR

-1370 MLTNNGAIKGIYME
+1370 MLTNNGAIKGMYME

-1409 GLLSILDASGTQ
+1409 GLLSILNASGTQ

-1436 FSGNLKSNTG
+1436 FSGSVKSLTG
-1446 EIGKWLIDKTNGKLT
+1446 EIGNWQIDKTNGKLT
-1461 SANGGIV
+1461 SANGAIV

-1483 KANGNGFVIDGGV
+1483 KANGSGFVIDGGI

-1551 KEEELEQLYRVKV
+1551 KEEELEELYRTKV

-1576 KDSRYD
+1576 NDSRYD

-1634 LKSENEE
+1634 LKCENEK

-1650 EELEEIKKLLNKS
+1650 EELAEIKQLLGKS

>member
-6 TEFKEQQ
+6 TKFKEQQ
-13 NSGNRNYLKYA
+13 NSWNRNYLKYA

-156 EVCGVTLQSTRF
+156 QVCGVTLQSTRF

-225 VETPWKDVEGN
+225 VETPWKDIEGK

-243 EQIITIM
+243 AQIITVM
-250 QTGITAIQTN
+250 QKGITAIDTN

-265 LYDLEITGIKV
+265 LYDVEITGVKV

-287 EKTYQSGKS
+287 AKTYQSGKS

-310 GTGEAI
+310 GSGEKI
-316 CKIISDRCVG
+316 CQIIADRCVG
-326 MKFRP
+326 LKFRP
-331 FSTGALTNIA
+331 FTTGALTNIA

-351 DRNGKQYKSFL
+351 DRNGKQYKSYL

-445 NKPQLSDSDIVW
+445 NKPQLSDSDIIW

-482 DVIARILTATGVNA
+482 DVIARILTATGINA

-520 TGRVVIN
+520 TGRVIIN
-527 ADSVQIKGKD
+527 ADSIQIKGKD

-729 ETFFYDY
+729 ET
-736 EPTLQNIPASGWT
+736 
-749 TNEERKKHEGD
+749 
-760 LFYWKSKGYAYRF
+760 
-773 MQDGATWKWQLV
+773 
-785 QDTDITLALAAA
+785 
-797 EKAQDT
+797 
-803 ADHKRRV
+803 
-810 FVVQP
+810 
-815 EPPYDIGDLWTQ
+815 
-827 GSNGDLMRCKVARAS
+827 
-842 GSYDSSDWEKAS
+842 
-854 KYTDDSS
+854 
-861 LDLFINGVFKD
+861 
-872 SLNSL
+872 
-877 KTQIDGKIE
+877 
-886 TWYQPNDPSVK
+886 WYQPNDPSVK
-897 WTKTEELPWCDI
+897 WTKTEEYPWCDI
-909 DGNKILDESGNE
+909 DGSKILDESGNE
-921 IVLVW
+921 IILVR
-926 ESEKTEHEGDLWHNT
+926 ESEKAEHEGDLWHNT

-949 KSGIWQPQSIPD
+949 KSGIWQPQSIPN

-982 YEGDLWVTTNNEGK
+982 YKGDMWVTTNNEGK

-1007 DGNFDASDWIDFK
+1007 DGDFDASDWIDFK
-1020 YADKDDIKNAIE
+1020 YVDKDDIKNAID

-1039 QDEVFNKLTKGGTE
+1039 QDEVFNKLTKGGVE

-1079 INGKGLK
+1079 INGRGLK
-1086 VIDDNKNVT
+1086 VINDSKNVT

-1102 NVILAPKTFSLQGK
+1102 NVILAPKTFFLQGK

-1145 GKAQGIYLDEN
+1145 GKAQGIYLDEK
-1156 GNVYVN
+1156 GNLYVN

-1167 AKGIRVV
+1167 AKGIKVV

-1263 INGTGAQFGTKNY
+1263 INGTGTQFGTKNY

>member
-51 VSQNGSF
+51 VSQSGSF
-58 DIGAAIINKLTLQI
+58 DIGAAIVNKLTLQI

-117 STAIISLTCEDSMR
+117 NTAIISLTCEDSMR

-198 QWAKCDEYGRLCFG
+198 QWAKTDAYGRLCLD
-212 WYERE
+212 WYKNE
-217 VPDNFYDL
+217 VPENFYNKAE
-225 VETPWKDVEGN
+225 VPWNDIEGK
-236 DILDTTG
+236 DILDTAG
-243 EQIITIM
+243 AQIITVM
-250 QTGITAIQTN
+250 QKGITAIDTN

-265 LYDLEITGIKV
+265 LYDVEITGIKV
-276 TEYVENSSKNE
+276 AEYVENSSKNE
-287 EKTYQSGKS
+287 AKTYQSGKT

-310 GTGEAI
+310 GSGEKI
-316 CKIISDRCVG
+316 CQIIADRCVG
-326 MKFRP
+326 LKFRP
-331 FSTGALTNIA
+331 FTTGALTNIA
-341 WEAGDTIAIS
+341 WEAGDTIEIS

-391 LSQQVQAES
+391 LNQQMQAEN

-408 TAREKAIEELSQR
+408 TAREKALEELSQR
-421 LSESSGTYTT
+421 LAESSGTYTT
-431 VETQPDGSNIYYLH
+431 VETQPDGSKIYYLH
-445 NKPQLSDSDIVW
+445 NKPQLSDSDIIW

-646 TADHKRRVFVVQPEP
+646 TADHKRRAFVFQPEP
-661 PYDIGDLWTQGS
+661 PYDIGDLWTQGKT
-673 NGDLMRCKVARAS
+673 GDLMRCKVARAS
-686 GSYDSSDWEKASKY
+686 GSYSVD
-700 TDDSSLDLFIN
+700 
-711 GVFKDSLNSL
+711 
-721 KTQIDGKI
+721 
-729 ETFFYDY
+729 
-736 EPTLQNIPASGWT
+736 
-749 TNEERKKHEGD
+749 
-760 LFYWKSKGYAYRF
+760 
-773 MQDGATWKWQLV
+773 
-785 QDTDITLALAAA
+785 
-797 EKAQDT
+797 
-803 ADHKRRV
+803 
-810 FVVQP
+810 
-815 EPPYDIGDLWTQ
+815 
-827 GSNGDLMRCKVARAS
+827 
-842 GSYDSSDWEKAS
+842 DWEKAS

-886 TWYQPNDPSVK
+886 TWYQPNDPSIK
-897 WTKTEELPWCDI
+897 WTKTEEYPWCDI

-926 ESEKTEHEGDLWHNT
+926 ESEKAEHEGDLWHNT

-949 KSGIWQPQSIPD
+949 KSGIWQPQSIPN

-967 DGKSSVYMVQPKPPY
+967 DGKSSVYMIQPTPPY
-982 YEGDLWVTTNNEGK
+982 YEGDLWVTTNSEGK

-1001 STVNRV
+1001 SFVNRING
-1007 DGNFDASDWIDFK
+1007 DFTASDWIDFK
-1020 YADKDDIKNAIE
+1020 YADKDDIKNAID

-1053 QGIYIQD
+1053 QGIYIED

-1086 VIDDNKNVT
+1086 VIDDSKNVT

-1116 TVKEIADSSAS
+1116 TVNEIANSSAKS
-1127 TAVSG
+1127 AVDG
-1132 QTQADIFNKLTNG
+1132 QTQADIFSKLTNG
-1145 GKAQGIYLDEN
+1145 GKAQGIYLDEK
-1156 GNVYVN
+1156 GNLYVN

-1174 DGNGKTTFAIDK
+1174 DSNGKTTFAIDK
-1186 TTGAVTI
+1186 ETGAVTI

-1202 KSITDIAQEEVVK
+1202 KSIASIASEEAQKKIDALPKDTDNLLNGYLLTKSDVETYWDYSGSINYDVINPNKSRDGAVAITANGSDCYLSAKRSNNQVVRLPGTYQVSVWLKATQNMKIKVSLNRVAQDVSV
-1215 QVQDITSDNI
+1215 T
-1225 IKGYYLTEQNVK
+1225 TEWKKYEFLQNVTTISSN
-1237 DYWSTQSAYTY
+1237 YQLFTIGGFNSFTSGTL
-1248 EYGVQDVDGGKNAIK
+1248 GVYRPEVTVAVSSEHVLNLLTDNGAKQGIYMYNNNLYVNGQFIK
-1263 INGTGAQFGTKNY
+1263 ALSIAADALKAGA
-1276 KPIKV
+1276 V
-1281 TGNYTFS
+1281 TTE
-1288 FWIKTSVATQVYA
+1288 K
-1301 YLGSKTIL
+1301 L
-1309 NAKTTTEWQR
+1309 NAKA
-1319 LQVTT
+1319 VTAEKMSVQELAAVGAT
-1324 TLSSLPNDSLNSLR
+1324 IAGFIISSDRIKRTLSGNTLDIFAGNEYNPPSLLSQNS
-1338 ILTSSV
+1338 T
-1344 GSSVKFDTYIYMPK
+1344 GDFVKY
-1358 LEYAYTNEQVFN
+1358 
-1370 MLTNNGAIKGIYME
+1370 
-1384 NGELYFSFTYA
+1384 S
-1395 HGGTLKLGGSNNGN
+1395 GN
-1409 GLLSILDASGTQ
+1409 GVQSSTPASLTLVLGDTTSKNGWTSGAKHYLGRTQ
-1421 VGYIDNTGVHFNQGE
+1421 FN
-1436 FSGNLKSNTG
+1436 
-1446 EIGKWLIDKTNGKLT
+1446 
-1461 SANGGIV
+1461 
-1468 LDAKNNMVTINGVDL
+1468 
-1483 KANGNGFVIDGGV
+1483 
-1496 KIRNPL
+1496 
-1502 SGFGDATNFF
+1502 
-1512 CLENMGNITD
+1512 
-1522 GTHLGIN
+1522 
-1529 SDGMVIKVPS
+1529 
-1539 SSWRYKS
+1539 
-1546 IRTTV
+1546 
-1551 KEEELEQLYRVKV
+1551 EEVKV
-1564 VWAKYK
+1564 VGNFSVTGTKSVIAKTENYGNQLFYCYETPTPTLGDFGGGIIGKDGMAIISIDDIFQESTETEIEYYVFLQNEGEGQSWVSEKSDTYFVVKGTPGLRFAWELKAKQKNK
-1570 EGYLDK
+1570 EYIRFNAGKEDREVNFETVNLENV
-1576 KDSRYD
+1576 
-1582 KLMPMFLAEDME
+1582 MFEE
-1594 RRFPIAVNHLP
+1594 R
-1605 DGKPEDWNYRIM
+1605 
-1617 IPSMFAMIK
+1617 
-1626 FNHEKIKE
+1626 EKIIQEMEGE
-1634 LKSENEE
+1634 L
-1641 LKSELKSIK
+1641 L
-1650 EELEEIKKLLNKS
+1650 
-1663 I
+1663 

>member
-89 VCHIGLE
+89 VCYIGLE

-139 SKLTYPATRLQI
+139 SKLSYPATRLQI

-276 TEYVENSSKNE
+276 TEYVENSSQNE
-287 EKTYQSGKS
+287 AKTYQSGKS

-310 GTGEAI
+310 GSGEKI
-316 CKIISDRCVG
+316 CQIIADRCVG
-326 MKFRP
+326 LKFRP
-331 FSTGALTNIA
+331 FTTGALTNIA

-445 NKPQLSDSDIVW
+445 NKPQLSDSDIIW

-527 ADSVQIKGKD
+527 ADFVQVKGKD

-586 IPASGWT
+586 IPAS
-593 TNEERKKHEGDLFYW
+593 E
-608 KSKGYAYRFMQDGAT
+608 
-623 WKWQLV
+623 
-629 QDTDITLA
+629 
-637 LAAAEKAQD
+637 
-646 TADHKRRVFVVQPEP
+646 
-661 PYDIGDLWTQGS
+661 
-673 NGDLMRCKVARAS
+673 
-686 GSYDSSDWEKASKY
+686 
-700 TDDSSLDLFIN
+700 
-711 GVFKDSLNSL
+711 
-721 KTQIDGKI
+721 
-729 ETFFYDY
+729 
-736 EPTLQNIPASGWT
+736 WT

-886 TWYQPNDPSVK
+886 TWYQPNDPSLK
-897 WTKTEELPWCDI
+897 WTKTEEQPWCDI

-926 ESEKTEHEGDLWHNT
+926 ESEKAEHEGDLWHNT

-949 KSGIWQPQSIPD
+949 KSGEWQPQSIPN

-982 YEGDLWVTTNNEGK
+982 YEGDLWVTTNSEGK

-1007 DGNFDASDWIDFK
+1007 GGAFDASDWIDFK
-1020 YADKDDIKNAIE
+1020 YADKDDIKNAIDK
-1032 NYDTSLG
+1032 YDTSLG
-1039 QDEVFNKLTKGGTE
+1039 QDEVFNKLTKGGVE

-1079 INGKGLK
+1079 INGRGLK
-1086 VIDDNKNVT
+1086 VIDDDKNVT

-1116 TVKEIADSSAS
+1116 TVNEIANSSAKS
-1127 TAVSG
+1127 AVDG

-1145 GKAQGIYLDEN
+1145 GKAQGIYLDEK
-1156 GNVYVN
+1156 GNLYVN

-1167 AKGIRVV
+1167 AKGIKVV
-1174 DGNGKTTFAIDK
+1174 DSNGKTTFAIDK
-1186 TTGAVTI
+1186 ETGAVTI
-1193 AASSFALGD
+1193 AASQFTLGD
-1202 KSITDIAQEEVVK
+1202 KSVTDIAQEEVVK

-1409 GLLSILDASGTQ
+1409 GLLSILNASGTQ

-1436 FSGNLKSNTG
+1436 FSGSVKSLTG
-1446 EIGKWLIDKTNGKLT
+1446 EIGNWQIDKTNGKLT
-1461 SANGGIV
+1461 SANGAIV

-1496 KIRNPL
+1496 KIKNSPK
-1502 SGFGDATNFF
+1502 SSEFGDESNFF
-1512 CLENMGNITD
+1512 CIENLGSITD
-1522 GTHLGIN
+1522 GTHLGVN
-1529 SDGMVIKVPS
+1529 SQGMVIKVPS

-1551 KEEELEQLYRVKV
+1551 KEEELEELYRTKV

-1576 KDSRYD
+1576 NDSRYD

-1650 EELEEIKKLLNKS
+1650 EELAEIKQLLSKS
-1663 I
+1663 V

>member
-51 VSQNGSF
+51 VSQSGSF
-58 DIGAAIINKLTLQI
+58 DIGAAIVNKLTLQI

-96 LSTGIEKIR
+96 LSTGIERIR

-117 STAIISLTCEDSMR
+117 NTAIISLTCEDSMR
-131 LFDRDYSE
+131 LFDRDYSD

-198 QWAKCDEYGRLCFG
+198 QWAKSDEYGRLCIG

-217 VPDNFYDL
+217 VPDKFYNL
-225 VETPWKDVEGN
+225 VETPWKDTDGN

-243 EQIITIM
+243 AQIITIM
-250 QTGITAIQTN
+250 QKGITSTDTN

-276 TEYVENSSKNE
+276 TEYVENSSQNE
-287 EKTYQSGKS
+287 AKTYQSGKS

-377 SAKSVS
+377 SAKSAS
-383 RNKQKQYT
+383 RNKQKQYS
-391 LSQQVQAES
+391 LNQQIQAENN
-400 KKNLKDER
+400 KNLRDER
-408 TAREKAIEELSQR
+408 TAREKALEELSQR
-421 LSESSGTYTT
+421 LAESSGTYTT
-431 VETQPDGSNIYYLH
+431 VETQPDRSNIYYLH
-445 NKPQLSDSDIVW
+445 NKPQLSDSDIIW

-646 TADHKRRVFVVQPEP
+646 TANHKRRVFVVQPEP

-686 GSYDSSDWEKASKY
+686 GSYSVD
-700 TDDSSLDLFIN
+700 
-711 GVFKDSLNSL
+711 
-721 KTQIDGKI
+721 
-729 ETFFYDY
+729 
-736 EPTLQNIPASGWT
+736 
-749 TNEERKKHEGD
+749 
-760 LFYWKSKGYAYRF
+760 
-773 MQDGATWKWQLV
+773 
-785 QDTDITLALAAA
+785 
-797 EKAQDT
+797 
-803 ADHKRRV
+803 
-810 FVVQP
+810 
-815 EPPYDIGDLWTQ
+815 
-827 GSNGDLMRCKVARAS
+827 
-842 GSYDSSDWEKAS
+842 DWEKAS

-897 WTKTEELPWCDI
+897 WTKTEEYPWCDI
-909 DGNKILDESGNE
+909 DGNKILDEAGNE

-926 ESEKTEHEGDLWHNT
+926 ESEKVEHEGDLWHNT

-949 KSGIWQPQSIPD
+949 KSGIWQPQSIPN

-982 YEGDLWVTTNNEGK
+982 YEGDLWVTTNSEGK

-1001 STVNRV
+1001 SFVNRING
-1007 DGNFDASDWIDFK
+1007 DFTASDWIDFK
-1020 YADKDDIKNAIE
+1020 YADKDDIKNAID

-1079 INGKGLK
+1079 INGRGLK
-1086 VIDDNKNVT
+1086 VIDDDKNVT

-1102 NVILAPKTFSLQGK
+1102 NVILAPKNFSLQGK
-1116 TVKEIADSSAS
+1116 TVNEIANSSAKS
-1127 TAVSG
+1127 AVDG

-1167 AKGIRVV
+1167 AKGIKVV
-1174 DGNGKTTFAIDK
+1174 DSNGKTTFAIDK

-1193 AASSFALGD
+1193 AASQFTLGD
-1202 KSITDIAQEEVVK
+1202 KSVTDIAQEEAIK

-1237 DYWSTQSAYTY
+1237 DYWSTQNAYTY

-1288 FWIKTSVATQVYA
+1288 FWIKTSVATQVYV

-1370 MLTNNGAIKGIYME
+1370 MLTNNGAIKGMYME

-1409 GLLSILDASGTQ
+1409 GLLSILNASGTQ

-1436 FSGNLKSNTG
+1436 FSGSVKSLTG
-1446 EIGKWLIDKTNGKLT
+1446 EIGNWQIDKTNGKLT
-1461 SANGGIV
+1461 SANGAIV

-1496 KIRNPL
+1496 KIKNSPK
-1502 SGFGDATNFF
+1502 SSEFGDESNFF
-1512 CLENMGNITD
+1512 CIENLGAITD
-1522 GTHLGIN
+1522 GTHLGVN
-1529 SDGMVIKVPS
+1529 SQGMVIKVPS

-1551 KEEELEQLYRVKV
+1551 KEEELEELYRVKV

-1576 KDSRYD
+1576 NDSRYD

-1650 EELEEIKKLLNKS
+1650 EELAEIKQLLSKS
-1663 I
+1663 V

>member
-51 VSQNGSF
+51 VSQSGSF
-58 DIGAAIINKLTLQI
+58 DIGAAVVNKLTLQI

-117 STAIISLTCEDSMR
+117 NTAIISLTCEDSMR
-131 LFDRDYSE
+131 LFDRDYSD

-156 EVCGVTLQSTRF
+156 KVCGVTLQSTRF
-168 DNDDFV
+168 DNDDFI

-276 TEYVENSSKNE
+276 TEYVENSSQNE
-287 EKTYQSGKS
+287 AKTYQSGKS

-351 DRNGKQYKSFL
+351 DRNGKQYKSYL

-377 SAKSVS
+377 SAKSAS
-383 RNKQKQYT
+383 RNKQKQYS
-391 LSQQVQAES
+391 LNQQIQAENN
-400 KKNLKDER
+400 KNLRDER
-408 TAREKAIEELSQR
+408 TAREKALEELSQR
-421 LSESSGTYTT
+421 LAESSGTYTT
-431 VETQPDGSNIYYLH
+431 VETQSDGSNIYYLH
-445 NKPQLSDSDIVW
+445 NKPQLSDSDIIW
-457 KMTAEAWAVSTDGGQ
+457 KMTAEAWAVSTDGGK

-520 TGRVVIN
+520 TGRVIIN

-559 TDINNLQSQIDG
+559 SDINNLQSQIDG

-586 IPASGWT
+586 
-593 TNEERKKHEGDLFYW
+593 
-608 KSKGYAYRFMQDGAT
+608 
-623 WKWQLV
+623 V
-629 QDTDITLA
+629 
-637 LAAAEKAQD
+637 
-646 TADHKRRVFVVQPEP
+646 
-661 PYDIGDLWTQGS
+661 
-673 NGDLMRCKVARAS
+673 
-686 GSYDSSDWEKASKY
+686 
-700 TDDSSLDLFIN
+700 
-711 GVFKDSLNSL
+711 
-721 KTQIDGKI
+721 
-729 ETFFYDY
+729 
-736 EPTLQNIPASGWT
+736 PASGWT

-949 KSGIWQPQSIPD
+949 KSGEWQPQSIPN

-982 YEGDLWVTTNNEGK
+982 YEGDMWVTTNSEGK

-1020 YADKDDIKNAIE
+1020 YADKDDIKNAID

-1039 QDEVFNKLTKGGTE
+1039 QDAVFNKLTKGGTE
-1053 QGIYIQD
+1053 QGIYIED

-1079 INGKGLK
+1079 INGRGLK
-1086 VIDDNKNVT
+1086 VIDDGKNVT

-1132 QTQADIFNKLTNG
+1132 QTQSDIFNKLTNG
-1145 GKAQGIYLDEN
+1145 GKAQGIYLDEK
-1156 GNVYVN
+1156 GNLYVN

-1174 DGNGKTTFAIDK
+1174 DSNGKTTFAIDK

-1193 AASSFALGD
+1193 AASQFTLGD
-1202 KSITDIAQEEVVK
+1202 KSVTDIAQEEVVK

-1237 DYWSTQSAYTY
+1237 NYWSTQSAYTY

-1344 GSSVKFDTYIYMPK
+1344 GSSVKYDTYIYMPK

-1370 MLTNNGAIKGIYME
+1370 MLTNNGAIKGMYME

-1395 HGGTLKLGGSNNGN
+1395 HGGILKLGGSNNGN
-1409 GLLSILDASGTQ
+1409 GLLSILDASGAQ

-1436 FSGNLKSNTG
+1436 FSGSVKSLTG
-1446 EIGKWLIDKTNGKLT
+1446 EIGNWQIDKTNGKLT
-1461 SANGGIV
+1461 SANGAIV

-1483 KANGNGFVIDGGV
+1483 KANGSGFVIDGGV

-1551 KEEELEQLYRVKV
+1551 KEEELEELYRTKV

-1576 KDSRYD
+1576 NDSRYD

-1617 IPSMFAMIK
+1617 IPSMFAMLK

-1650 EELEEIKKLLNKS
+1650 EELAEIKQLLSKS
-1663 I
+1663 V

>member
-58 DIGAAIINKLTLQI
+58 DIGAAIVNKLTLQI

-89 VCHIGLE
+89 VCYIGLE

-117 STAIISLTCEDSMR
+117 NTAIISLTCEDSMR

-156 EVCGVTLQSTRF
+156 KVCGVTLQSTRF
-168 DNDDFV
+168 DNDDFI

-276 TEYVENSSKNE
+276 TEYVENSSQNE
-287 EKTYQSGKS
+287 AKTYQSGKS

-341 WEAGDTIAIS
+341 WEAGDTIAIF
-351 DRNGKQYKSFL
+351 DRNGKQHKSYL

-377 SAKSVS
+377 SAKSAS
-383 RNKQKQYT
+383 RNKQKQYS
-391 LSQQVQAES
+391 LNQQIQAENN
-400 KKNLKDER
+400 KNLRDER
-408 TAREKAIEELSQR
+408 TAREKALEELSQR
-421 LSESSGTYTT
+421 LAESSGTYTT

-445 NKPQLSDSDIVW
+445 NKPQLSDSDIIW

-527 ADSVQIKGKD
+527 ADSVQVKGKD

-637 LAAAEKAQD
+637 LAAAEKAQE
-646 TADHKRRVFVVQPEP
+646 TA
-661 PYDIGDLWTQGS
+661 
-673 NGDLMRCKVARAS
+673 N
-686 GSYDSSDWEKASKY
+686 
-700 TDDSSLDLFIN
+700 
-711 GVFKDSLNSL
+711 
-721 KTQIDGKI
+721 
-729 ETFFYDY
+729 
-736 EPTLQNIPASGWT
+736 
-749 TNEERKKHEGD
+749 
-760 LFYWKSKGYAYRF
+760 
-773 MQDGATWKWQLV
+773 
-785 QDTDITLALAAA
+785 
-797 EKAQDT
+797 
-803 ADHKRRV
+803 HKRRV

-897 WTKTEELPWCDI
+897 WTKTEEYPWCDI

-926 ESEKTEHEGDLWHNT
+926 ESEKVEHEGDLWHNT
-941 SDNTQWIY
+941 TDNTQWIY
-949 KSGIWQPQSIPD
+949 KSGIWQPQSIPN

-982 YEGDLWVTTNNEGK
+982 YEGDLWVTTNSEGK

-1020 YADKDDIKNAIE
+1020 YADKDDIKNAID

-1039 QDEVFNKLTKGGTE
+1039 QDEVFNKLTKGGAE
-1053 QGIYIQD
+1053 QGIYIED

-1079 INGKGLK
+1079 INGRGLK
-1086 VIDDNKNVT
+1086 VIDDDKNVT

-1102 NVILAPKTFSLQGK
+1102 NVILAPKTFLLQGK
-1116 TVKEIADSSAS
+1116 TVNEIANSSAKS
-1127 TAVSG
+1127 AVDG

-1174 DGNGKTTFAIDK
+1174 DSNGKTTFSIDK

-1193 AASSFALGD
+1193 AASQFTLGD
-1202 KSITDIAQEEVVK
+1202 KSVTDIAQEEVVK

-1409 GLLSILDASGTQ
+1409 GLLSILNASGTQ

-1436 FSGNLKSNTG
+1436 FSGSVKSLTG
-1446 EIGKWLIDKTNGKLT
+1446 EIGNWQIDKTNGKLT
-1461 SANGGIV
+1461 SANGAIV
-1468 LDAKNNMVTINGVDL
+1468 LDAKNNMVSINGVNL
-1483 KANGNGFVIDGGV
+1483 KANGNGFIIDGGV
-1496 KIRNPL
+1496 KIKNSPK
-1502 SGFGDATNFF
+1502 SSEFGDESNFF
-1512 CLENMGNITD
+1512 CIENLGSITD
-1522 GTHLGIN
+1522 GTHLGVN
-1529 SDGMVIKVPS
+1529 SQGMVIKVPS

-1551 KEEELEQLYRVKV
+1551 KEEELEELYRTKV

-1576 KDSRYD
+1576 NDSRYD

-1650 EELEEIKKLLNKS
+1650 EELAEIKQLLSKS
-1663 I
+1663 V

>member
-51 VSQNGSF
+51 VSQSGSF
-58 DIGAAIINKLTLQI
+58 DIGAAIVNKLTLQI

-89 VCHIGLE
+89 VCYIGLE

-105 ICTMT
+105 ICTMK

-117 STAIISLTCEDSMR
+117 STAIISLTCEDSIR
-131 LFDRDYSE
+131 LFDRDYSD

-151 IQDAC
+151 IQNAC

-198 QWAKCDEYGRLCFG
+198 QWAKTDAYGRLCLD
-212 WYERE
+212 WYKNE
-217 VPDNFYDL
+217 VPDDFHNKEE
-225 VETPWKDVEGN
+225 VPWKDIEGK

-243 EQIITIM
+243 AQIITVM
-250 QTGITAIQTN
+250 QKGITAIDTN

-276 TEYVENSSKNE
+276 TEYVENSSQNE
-287 EKTYQSGKS
+287 AKTYQSGKS

-351 DRNGKQYKSFL
+351 DRNGKQYKSYL

-377 SAKSVS
+377 SAKSAS
-383 RNKQKQYT
+383 RNKQKQYS
-391 LSQQVQAES
+391 LNQQIQAENN
-400 KKNLKDER
+400 KNLRDER
-408 TAREKAIEELSQR
+408 TAREKALEELSQR
-421 LSESSGTYTT
+421 LAESSGTYTT

-445 NKPQLSDSDIVW
+445 NKPQLSDSDIIW

-586 IPASGWT
+586 IPASEWT
-593 TNEERKKHEGDLFYW
+593 ANT
-608 KSKGYAYRFMQDGAT
+608 
-623 WKWQLV
+623 
-629 QDTDITLA
+629 
-637 LAAAEKAQD
+637 
-646 TADHKRRVFVVQPEP
+646 
-661 PYDIGDLWTQGS
+661 
-673 NGDLMRCKVARAS
+673 
-686 GSYDSSDWEKASKY
+686 
-700 TDDSSLDLFIN
+700 
-711 GVFKDSLNSL
+711 
-721 KTQIDGKI
+721 
-729 ETFFYDY
+729 
-736 EPTLQNIPASGWT
+736 
-749 TNEERKKHEGD
+749 ERKKHEGD

-949 KSGIWQPQSIPD
+949 KSGEWQPQSIPN

-982 YEGDLWVTTNNEGK
+982 YEGDLWVTTNSEGK

-1020 YADKDDIKNAIE
+1020 YADKDDIKNAID

-1060 GKVYINAKYILAG
+1060 GKVFINAKYILAG

-1079 INGKGLK
+1079 INGRGLK

-1127 TAVSG
+1127 TAVSN
-1132 QTQADIFNKLTNG
+1132 QTQADIFSKLTNG
-1145 GKAQGIYLDEN
+1145 GKAQGIYLDEK
-1156 GNVYVN
+1156 GNLYVN

-1167 AKGIRVV
+1167 AKGIKVV
-1174 DGNGKTTFAIDK
+1174 DSNGKTTFAIDK
-1186 TTGAVTI
+1186 ETGAVTI
-1193 AASSFALGD
+1193 AASQFTLGD
-1202 KSITDIAQEEVVK
+1202 KSVGDIAQEEAIK

-1248 EYGVQDVDGGKNAIK
+1248 EYGVQDADGGKNAIK

-1288 FWIKTSVATQVYA
+1288 FWIKTSVATQVYV

-1344 GSSVKFDTYIYMPK
+1344 GSSVKYDTYIYMPK

-1409 GLLSILDASGTQ
+1409 GLLSILDASGAQ

-1436 FSGNLKSNTG
+1436 FSGSVKSLTG
-1446 EIGKWLIDKTNGKLT
+1446 EIGNWQIDKTNGKLT
-1461 SANGGIV
+1461 SANGAIV

-1483 KANGNGFVIDGGV
+1483 KANGSGFVIDGGV

-1551 KEEELEQLYRVKV
+1551 KEEELEELYRTKV

-1576 KDSRYD
+1576 NDSRYD

>member
-6 TEFKEQQ
+6 TEFKERQ

-89 VCHIGLE
+89 VCYIGLE

-139 SKLTYPATRLQI
+139 SKLSYPATRLQI

-243 EQIITIM
+243 EKIITIM

-287 EKTYQSGKS
+287 AKTYQSGKS

-310 GTGEAI
+310 GSGEKI
-316 CKIISDRCVG
+316 CQIIADRCVG
-326 MKFRP
+326 LKFRP
-331 FSTGALTNIA
+331 FTTGALTNIA

-445 NKPQLSDSDIVW
+445 NKPQLSDSDIIW

-520 TGRVVIN
+520 TGRVIIN
-527 ADSVQIKGKD
+527 ADSIQIKGKD

-661 PYDIGDLWTQGS
+661 PYDIGDLWAQG
-673 NGDLMRCKVARAS
+673 
-686 GSYDSSDWEKASKY
+686 
-700 TDDSSLDLFIN
+700 F
-711 GVFKDSLNSL
+711 
-721 KTQIDGKI
+721 
-729 ETFFYDY
+729 
-736 EPTLQNIPASGWT
+736 
-749 TNEERKKHEGD
+749 
-760 LFYWKSKGYAYRF
+760 
-773 MQDGATWKWQLV
+773 
-785 QDTDITLALAAA
+785 
-797 EKAQDT
+797 
-803 ADHKRRV
+803 
-810 FVVQP
+810 
-815 EPPYDIGDLWTQ
+815 
-827 GSNGDLMRCKVARAS
+827 NGDLMRCKVARAS

-886 TWYQPNDPSVK
+886 TWYQPNDPSIK
-897 WTKTEELPWCDI
+897 WKKTEECPWRDI

-921 IVLVW
+921 IILIW
-926 ESEKTEHEGDLWHNT
+926 ESEKAEHEGDLWHNT

-949 KSGIWQPQSIPD
+949 KSGEWQPQSIPN

-982 YEGDLWVTTNNEGK
+982 YEGDLWVTTNSEGK

-1007 DGNFDASDWIDFK
+1007 DGDFDASDWIDFK
-1020 YADKDDIKNAIE
+1020 YADKDDIKNAID

-1079 INGKGLK
+1079 INGRGLK
-1086 VIDDNKNVT
+1086 VIDDSKNVT

-1102 NVILAPKTFSLQGK
+1102 NVILAPKTFFLQGK

-1145 GKAQGIYLDEN
+1145 GKAQGIYLDEK
-1156 GNVYVN
+1156 GNLYVN

-1167 AKGIRVV
+1167 AKGIKVV

-1576 KDSRYD
+1576 NDSRYD

-1641 LKSELKSIK
+1641 LKSELKSVK

>member
-51 VSQNGSF
+51 VSQSGSF
-58 DIGAAIINKLTLQI
+58 DIGAAIVNKLTLQI

-89 VCHIGLE
+89 VCYIGLE

-131 LFDRDYSE
+131 LFDCDYSE
-139 SKLTYPATRLQI
+139 SKLSYPATRLQI

-287 EKTYQSGKS
+287 AKTYQSGKS

-351 DRNGKQYKSFL
+351 DRNGKQYKSYL

-377 SAKSVS
+377 SAKSAS
-383 RNKQKQYT
+383 RNKQKQYS
-391 LSQQVQAES
+391 LNQQIQAENN
-400 KKNLKDER
+400 KNLRDER
-408 TAREKAIEELSQR
+408 TAREKALEELSQR
-421 LSESSGTYTT
+421 LAESSGTYTT

-445 NKPQLSDSDIVW
+445 NKPQLSDSDIIW

-520 TGRVVIN
+520 TGRVIIN

-593 TNEERKKHEGDLFYW
+593 TSEERKKHEGDLFYW
-608 KSKGYAYRFMQDGAT
+608 KSKGYAYRFMQEGAT

-661 PYDIGDLWTQGS
+661 PYDIGDLWTQGET
-673 NGDLMRCKVARAS
+673 GDLMRCRVARAS

-700 TDDSSLDLFIN
+700 TDDSSLN
-711 GVFKDSLNSL
+711 
-721 KTQIDGKI
+721 
-729 ETFFYDY
+729 
-736 EPTLQNIPASGWT
+736 
-749 TNEERKKHEGD
+749 
-760 LFYWKSKGYAYRF
+760 
-773 MQDGATWKWQLV
+773 
-785 QDTDITLALAAA
+785 
-797 EKAQDT
+797 
-803 ADHKRRV
+803 
-810 FVVQP
+810 
-815 EPPYDIGDLWTQ
+815 
-827 GSNGDLMRCKVARAS
+827 
-842 GSYDSSDWEKAS
+842 
-854 KYTDDSS
+854 
-861 LDLFINGVFKD
+861 LFINGVFKD

-897 WTKTEELPWCDI
+897 WIKTEEYPWCDI

-926 ESEKTEHEGDLWHNT
+926 ESEKAEHEGDLWHNT

-949 KSGIWQPQSIPD
+949 KSGEWQPQSIPN

-1053 QGIYIQD
+1053 QGIYIED

-1086 VIDDNKNVT
+1086 VIDDSKNVT

-1116 TVKEIADSSAS
+1116 TVNEIANSSAKS
-1127 TAVSG
+1127 AVDG
-1132 QTQADIFNKLTNG
+1132 QTQADIFSKLTNG
-1145 GKAQGIYLDEN
+1145 GKAQGIYLDEK
-1156 GNVYVN
+1156 GNLYVN

-1174 DGNGKTTFAIDK
+1174 DSNGKTTFAIDK

-1193 AASSFALGD
+1193 AASSFALGN
-1202 KSITDIAQEEVVK
+1202 KSISEIASEEAQKKIDALPKDTDNLLNGYLLTKSDVETYWDYSGSINYDVINPNKSRDGAVAITANGSDCYLSAKRSNNQVVRLPGTY
-1215 QVQDITSDNI
+1215 QVSVWLKATQNMK
-1225 IKGYYLTEQNVK
+1225 IKVSLNRV
-1237 DYWSTQSAYTY
+1237 A
-1248 EYGVQDVDGGKNAIK
+1248 QDV
-1263 INGTGAQFGTKNY
+1263 
-1276 KPIKV
+1276 
-1281 TGNYTFS
+1281 
-1288 FWIKTSVATQVYA
+1288 SV
-1301 YLGSKTIL
+1301 
-1309 NAKTTTEWQR
+1309 TTEWKKYEF
-1319 LQVTT
+1319 LQNVTT
-1324 TLSSLPNDSLNSLR
+1324 ISSNYQLFTIGGFNSFTSGTLGVYRPEVTVAVSSEHVLNL
-1338 ILTSSV
+1338 LT
-1344 GSSVKFDTYIYMPK
+1344 D
-1358 LEYAYTNEQVFN
+1358 
-1370 MLTNNGAIKGIYME
+1370 NGAKQGIYMYNNNLYV
-1384 NGELYFSFTYA
+1384 NGQFIKA
-1395 HGGTLKLGGSNNGN
+1395 
-1409 GLLSILDASGTQ
+1409 LSIAADA
-1421 VGYIDNTGVHFNQGE
+1421 
-1436 FSGNLKSNTG
+1436 LKAGAVTT
-1446 EIGKWLIDKTNGKLT
+1446 EK
-1461 SANGGIV
+1461 
-1468 LDAKNNMVTINGVDL
+1468 LDAKAVTAEKMSVQELAAVGATIAGFIISSDRIKRTLSGNTLDIFAGNEYNPPSLLSQNSTGDFVKYSGNGVQSSTPASLTLVLGDTTS
-1483 KANGNGFVIDGGV
+1483 KNGWT
-1496 KIRNPL
+1496 
-1502 SGFGDATNFF
+1502 SGAK
-1512 CLENMGNITD
+1512 
-1522 GTHLGIN
+1522 HYLG
-1529 SDGMVIKVPS
+1529 
-1539 SSWRYKS
+1539 
-1546 IRTTV
+1546 RTQFN
-1551 KEEELEQLYRVKV
+1551 EEVKV
-1564 VWAKYK
+1564 VGNFSVTGTKSVIAKTENYGSQLFYCYETPTPTLGDFGGGVIGKDGMAIISIDDIFQESTETAIEYYVFLQNEGEGQSWVSEKSDTYFVVKGTPGLRFAWELKAKQKNK
-1570 EGYLDK
+1570 EYIRFNAGKEDREVNFETVNLENV
-1576 KDSRYD
+1576 
-1582 KLMPMFLAEDME
+1582 MFEE
-1594 RRFPIAVNHLP
+1594 R
-1605 DGKPEDWNYRIM
+1605 
-1617 IPSMFAMIK
+1617 
-1626 FNHEKIKE
+1626 EKIIQEMEGE
-1634 LKSENEE
+1634 L
-1641 LKSELKSIK
+1641 L
-1650 EELEEIKKLLNKS
+1650 
-1663 I
+1663 

>member
-51 VSQNGSF
+51 VSQSGSF
-58 DIGAAIINKLTLQI
+58 DIGAAIVNKLTLQI

-89 VCHIGLE
+89 VCYIGLE

-276 TEYVENSSKNE
+276 TEYVENSSQNE
-287 EKTYQSGKS
+287 AKTYRSGKS

-310 GTGEAI
+310 GTGEEI

-351 DRNGKQYKSFL
+351 DRNGKQYKSYL

-377 SAKSVS
+377 SAKSAS
-383 RNKQKQYT
+383 RNKQKQYS
-391 LSQQVQAES
+391 LNQQIQAENN
-400 KKNLKDER
+400 KNLRDER

-537 VNAIAKEKAETEVNN
+537 VNAIAKEKAEKEVNN

-646 TADHKRRVFVVQPEP
+646 TADHKRRVFVVQPKP

-686 GSYDSSDWEKASKY
+686 GSYSVD
-700 TDDSSLDLFIN
+700 
-711 GVFKDSLNSL
+711 
-721 KTQIDGKI
+721 
-729 ETFFYDY
+729 
-736 EPTLQNIPASGWT
+736 
-749 TNEERKKHEGD
+749 
-760 LFYWKSKGYAYRF
+760 
-773 MQDGATWKWQLV
+773 
-785 QDTDITLALAAA
+785 
-797 EKAQDT
+797 
-803 ADHKRRV
+803 
-810 FVVQP
+810 
-815 EPPYDIGDLWTQ
+815 
-827 GSNGDLMRCKVARAS
+827 
-842 GSYDSSDWEKAS
+842 DWEKAS

-897 WTKTEELPWCDI
+897 WTKTEEYPWCDI

-926 ESEKTEHEGDLWHNT
+926 ESEKVEHEGDLWHNT
-941 SDNTQWIY
+941 TDNTQWIY
-949 KSGIWQPQSIPD
+949 KSGIWQPQSIPN

-967 DGKSSVYMVQPKPPY
+967 DGKSSVYMIQPTPPY
-982 YEGDLWVTTNNEGK
+982 YEGDLWVTTNSEGK

-1001 STVNRV
+1001 SFVNRING
-1007 DGNFDASDWIDFK
+1007 DFTASDWIDFK
-1020 YADKDDIKNAIE
+1020 YADKDDIKNAID

-1053 QGIYIQD
+1053 QGIYIED

-1079 INGKGLK
+1079 INGRGLK
-1086 VIDDNKNVT
+1086 VINDDKNVT

-1174 DGNGKTTFAIDK
+1174 DGNGKTTFSIDK
-1186 TTGAVTI
+1186 ITGAVTI
-1193 AASSFALGD
+1193 AASQFTLGD
-1202 KSITDIAQEEVVK
+1202 KSVTDIAQEEAIK

-1237 DYWSTQSAYTY
+1237 DYWSTQNAYTY

-1576 KDSRYD
+1576 NDSRYD

-1650 EELEEIKKLLNKS
+1650 EEIEEIKKMLNKS

>member
-51 VSQNGSF
+51 VSQSGSF
-58 DIGAAIINKLTLQI
+58 DIGAAIVNKLTLQI

-89 VCHIGLE
+89 VCYIGLE

-276 TEYVENSSKNE
+276 TEYVENSSQNE
-287 EKTYQSGKS
+287 AKTYRSGKS

-310 GTGEAI
+310 GTGEEI

-351 DRNGKQYKSFL
+351 DRNGKQYKSYL

-377 SAKSVS
+377 SAKSAS
-383 RNKQKQYT
+383 RNKQKQYS
-391 LSQQVQAES
+391 LNQQIQAENN
-400 KKNLKDER
+400 KNLRDER

-537 VNAIAKEKAETEVNN
+537 VNAIAKEKAEKEVNN

-646 TADHKRRVFVVQPEP
+646 TADHKRR
-661 PYDIGDLWTQGS
+661 
-673 NGDLMRCKVARAS
+673 A
-686 GSYDSSDWEKASKY
+686 
-700 TDDSSLDLFIN
+700 
-711 GVFKDSLNSL
+711 
-721 KTQIDGKI
+721 
-729 ETFFYDY
+729 
-736 EPTLQNIPASGWT
+736 
-749 TNEERKKHEGD
+749 
-760 LFYWKSKGYAYRF
+760 
-773 MQDGATWKWQLV
+773 
-785 QDTDITLALAAA
+785 
-797 EKAQDT
+797 
-803 ADHKRRV
+803 

-897 WTKTEELPWCDI
+897 WTKTEEYPWCDI
-909 DGNKILDESGNE
+909 EGNKILDESGNE

-926 ESEKTEHEGDLWHNT
+926 ESEKAEHEGDLWHNT
-941 SDNTQWIY
+941 TDNTQWIY
-949 KSGIWQPQSIPD
+949 KSGIWQPQSIPN

-967 DGKSSVYMVQPKPPY
+967 DGKSSVYMIQPTPPY
-982 YEGDLWVTTNNEGK
+982 YEGDLWVTTNSEGK

-1001 STVNRV
+1001 SFVNRING
-1007 DGNFDASDWIDFK
+1007 DFTASDWIDFK
-1020 YADKDDIKNAIE
+1020 YADKDDIKNAID

-1053 QGIYIQD
+1053 QGIYIED

-1079 INGKGLK
+1079 INGRGLK
-1086 VIDDNKNVT
+1086 VINDDKNVT

-1174 DGNGKTTFAIDK
+1174 DGNGKTTFSIDK

-1193 AASSFALGD
+1193 AASQFTLGD
-1202 KSITDIAQEEVVK
+1202 KSVTDIAQEEVVK

-1288 FWIKTSVATQVYA
+1288 FWIKTSVATQVYV

-1309 NAKTTTEWQR
+1309 NAKTTTEWKR

-1370 MLTNNGAIKGIYME
+1370 MLTNNGAIKGMYME

-1409 GLLSILDASGTQ
+1409 GLLSILNASGTQ

-1436 FSGNLKSNTG
+1436 FSGSVKSLTG
-1446 EIGKWLIDKTNGKLT
+1446 EIGNWQIDKTNGKLT
-1461 SANGGIV
+1461 SANGAIV

-1496 KIRNPL
+1496 KIKNSPK
-1502 SGFGDATNFF
+1502 SSEFGDESNFF
-1512 CLENMGNITD
+1512 CIENLGAITD
-1522 GTHLGIN
+1522 GTHLGVN
-1529 SDGMVIKVPS
+1529 SQGMVIKVPS

-1551 KEEELEQLYRVKV
+1551 KEEELEELYRVKV

-1576 KDSRYD
+1576 NDSRYD

-1626 FNHEKIKE
+1626 FNHDKIKE